1 MAREFGVSFS
11 LGANLDG
18 SFGSSFKAAS
28 DRIGA
33 VTQALRDMERSP
45 VGKVGAAMSAQKD
58 KIKAQVA
65 ELKEARRQLA
75 EYEAT
80 AERTGRKTKGLE
92 QQIEKSRER
101 VSRLTERAK
110 SSGLNYRETVAAAV
124 GSAGSYQAFGSQ
136 HQALGTD
143 MEELRKRKDRE
154 SSRLFVARAAD
165 AQRGALSREF
175 SGMPAAD
182 MGDRLAP
189 MLAKQREAIKALGG
203 NLREAETRL
212 AAFQA
217 KAKDSGGASG
227 ALALKLARA
236 EEEVGQLSAKL
247 MQSGAAY
254 RETVA
259 LATSAGN
266 RIGELASRYRTLS
279 ASMEAAKRHQQAVDA
294 NMSRRAA
301 LRDQRSDLNGRL
313 IGGAAQAATAAIPV
327 KLAVSAED
335 TFADLKKV
343 MNGADDELLGQVYQ
357 DALKMSSETG
367 KSFEDV
373 VAIMTSGAQAGL
385 GKTREE
391 MRSNTEQAIQ
401 MSIAWGVTAEQAGD
415 SLATWRSSM
424 GMTSQEARHT
434 ADVINALS
442 NEMNGEA
449 GEIDRIFTRMGP
461 LLKGSGMASQDI
473 AALGMAF
480 KASGAEVEVAGTAM
494 KNFTNVLALGNS
506 MTKDQKEIFSR
517 LGLDPKAMQK
527 QMQTDAKG
535 AIMTLL
541 KQIKR
546 VPVERQN
553 EVAMKL
559 FGQESI
565 AAIAPLLENLGLL
578 KQAFEIA
585 NSNVDDSVLEEYQNR
600 MKTTATEE
608 AKLAQ
613 QTRNLGITV
622 GNAALPAYNAF
633 LKTMS
638 KGVGVITGFAKEYPN
653 VTTALLGGVGALAAL
668 TVGGIVFGYA
678 YNGLATTI
686 NAVKGGM
693 LALRGAT
700 IANTA
705 ATRGGTI
712 AALLNRAA
720 HLSWADVGKGSVSTV
735 KSLGSGML
743 SLIGIQK
750 GTAIGMV
757 WGDRA
762 TRAWEKSTK
771 LLGKGLGAL
780 KFAFGPV
787 GIAIAGIG
795 LAAYWLIENWDVVGP
810 YFGKAWD
817 WICGKFKWAADFIK
831 GIVDW
836 VFKAVDTIAKK
847 WTESETFKRNT
858 ADALNMNFGG
868 WQGSTAEEGAAW
880 VRTGNEKG
888 KESLESPPD
897 FVGPKPQDKAPDKP
911 AGPKPM
917 ETAKQLPGMP
927 TGDAPGGDFVDDSLP
942 APDFSGWGDEDGKK
956 KKGKKG
962 KGAGP
967 VTVVSLDSG
976 NKFSTVFIPAA
987 SKKDKDASK
996 PVGTSVLLPS
1006 SSGDS
1011 ETVAFSKAGQNL
1023 VGGLNKT
1030 FDRLPKLFDASL
1042 SKVSEPDIP
1051 PAVVNIPASSSS
1063 PQPAPRAI
1071 FHPVQRQDRSGS
1083 PFAVLKNALGA
1094 APDQWSRT
1102 VGAKF
1107 GRDALPPVLPQ
1118 TPLLLE
1124 RSRKAP
1130 AQRQPEASG
1139 DIQIVQHF
1147 NIADAGSLPA
1157 EANVTAGYD
1166 YADVSLVDSTDVIGG
1181 INESTGES
1189 EGLELID
1196 SVFPQFRLVPGSI
1209 LAPRFSEDPAVAV
1222 VMAAKADGIN
1232 GLFKAV
1238 ALADIPT
1245 EGEHGV
1251 KKYTDVPAYKQ
1262 NNNLSDELLIV
1273 CWPKVKLG
1281 DRVFGLATHLTGL
1294 ISQTDADREGV
1305 PYASPSNKRL
1315 EITSIGYPDEKEEGG
1330 WKELFLG
1337 LDKCN
1342 YLNGEGIYTAVN
1354 WDGGMK
1360 SWGGRMSA
1368 YPSNTDPKDCQDAIR
1383 RFFNWYQS
1391 TFILTYF
1398 QKVDNPL
1405 TRRQIQT
1412 ILKSEQIRLDGY
1424 AAREMILGGSI
1435 SFDESDNPATDLIDG
1450 IARFHLRITPPP
1462 ANREIDGIF
1471 EFDTDNLSV
1480 LFS

>member
-45 VGKVGAAMSAQKD
+45 IGKVGAAMSAQKD

-80 AERTGRKTKGLE
+80 AARTGRKTKGLE
-92 QQIEKSRER
+92 QQIEKSRDR

-110 SSGLNYRETVAAAV
+110 SSDLNYRETVAAAV

-136 HQALGTD
+136 RQALGTD
-143 MEELRKRKDRE
+143 MDELRKRKDRE

-189 MLAKQREAIKALGG
+189 MLVKQREALKALGG

-461 LLKGSGMASQDI
+461 FLKGSGMASQDI

-600 MKTTATEE
+600 MKTTTTEE

-633 LKTMS
+633 LKTLS
-638 KGVGVITGFAKEYPN
+638 KGV
-653 VTTALLGGVGALAAL
+653 GVGALAAL

-712 AALLNRAA
+712 ATLLNRAA

-743 SLIGIQK
+743 SLVGIQK
-750 GTAIGMV
+750 KASIGSVWAARGLKVLEGGTKILKV
-757 WGDRA
+757 
-762 TRAWEKSTK
+762 
-771 LLGKGLGAL
+771 GLGAL

-795 LAAYWLIENWDVVGP
+795 LAAYWLTENWSVVGP
-810 YFGKAWD
+810 YFSKMWE
-817 WICGKFKWAADFIK
+817 WICGKFQWAVNKIKGFIK
-831 GIVDW
+831 WIGDAAKW
-836 VFKAVDTIAKK
+836 VSEALDFMSMENAEKN
-847 WTESETFKRNT
+847 SET
-858 ADALNMNFGG
+858 ALNWGFDGG
-868 WQGSTAEEGAAW
+868 QSEPAAREKKGGLREMPAENAEM
-880 VRTGNEKG
+880 
-888 KESLESPPD
+888 
-897 FVGPKPQDKAPDKP
+897 VGPKPEDKAPDKP
-911 AGPKPM
+911 VGGKPL
-917 ETAKQLPGMP
+917 EMP
-927 TGDAPGGDFVDDSLP
+927 TSVPGWASGDAPGGGDVPDDDTPLNF
-942 APDFSGWGDEDGKK
+942 DGFGDEAPKKGKG
-956 KKGKKG
+956 GKKG

-987 SKKDKDASK
+987 SKKDEDASK
-996 PVGTSVLLPS
+996 PVGTSVLLP

-1030 FDRLPKLFDASL
+1030 FDRLPRLFDASL
-1042 SKVSEPDIP
+1042 SKVSEPDTP
-1051 PAVVNIPASSSS
+1051 PAVVSIAASSSS
-1063 PQPAPRAI
+1063 PQPVARSI

-1083 PFAVLKNALGA
+1083 AFAVLKNAFGA

-1107 GRDALPPVLPQ
+1107 GRDSLPPVLPQ
-1118 TPLLLE
+1118 TPMLLE
-1124 RSRKAP
+1124 RNKKAP
-1130 AQRQPEASG
+1130 TQRQPEASG

-1147 NIADAGSLPA
+1147 NIADAGNLPA
-1157 EANVTAGYD
+1157 
-1166 YADVSLVDSTDVIGG
+1166 LKK
-1181 INESTGES
+1181 
-1189 EGLELID
+1189 EL
-1196 SVFPQFRLVPGSI
+1196 R
-1209 LAPRFSEDPAVAV
+1209 
-1222 VMAAKADGIN
+1222 
-1232 GLFKAV
+1232 
-1238 ALADIPT
+1238 
-1245 EGEHGV
+1245 
-1251 KKYTDVPAYKQ
+1251 
-1262 NNNLSDELLIV
+1262 
-1273 CWPKVKLG
+1273 
-1281 DRVFGLATHLTGL
+1281 
-1294 ISQTDADREGV
+1294 
-1305 PYASPSNKRL
+1305 RL
-1315 EITSIGYPDEKEEGG
+1315 EPEFEKLVRRALERMRS
-1330 WKELFLG
+1330 
-1337 LDKCN
+1337 DKAR
-1342 YLNGEGIYTAVN
+1342 TAH
-1354 WDGGMK
+1354 
-1360 SWGGRMSA
+1360 A
-1368 YPSNTDPKDCQDAIR
+1368 Q
-1383 RFFNWYQS
+1383 
-1391 TFILTYF
+1391 
-1398 QKVDNPL
+1398 
-1405 TRRQIQT
+1405 
-1412 ILKSEQIRLDGY
+1412 
-1424 AAREMILGGSI
+1424 
-1435 SFDESDNPATDLIDG
+1435 
-1450 IARFHLRITPPP
+1450 
-1462 ANREIDGIF
+1462 
-1471 EFDTDNLSV
+1471 
-1480 LFS
+1480 

>member
-1 MAREFGVSFS
+1 MASEFGVSFS

-18 SFGSSFKAAS
+18 SFGSAFRSANGQIAK
-28 DRIGA
+28 
-33 VTQALRDMERSP
+33 VTQSIRAMEGTP
-45 VGKVGAAMSAQKD
+45 VGKIGASLLAQREKTQKLVGS
-58 KIKAQVA
+58 
-65 ELKEARRQLA
+65 LKEAKGQLA
-75 EYEAT
+75 GYWAE
-80 AERTGRKTKGLE
+80 AERTGNITGTLAA
-92 QQIEKSRER
+92 QIERAERKVASLKGRLYQSNAAFREQNAEAVK
-101 VSRLTERAK
+101 VSGSVTKLRHDYDALNAAMNRAK
-110 SSGLNYRETVAAAV
+110 SHR
-124 GSAGSYQAFGSQ
+124 
-136 HQALGTD
+136 D
-143 MEELRKRKDRE
+143 
-154 SSRLFVARAAD
+154 
-165 AQRGALSREF
+165 ALS
-175 SGMPAAD
+175 AN
-182 MGDRLAP
+182 
-189 MLAKQREAIKALGG
+189 I
-203 NLREAETRL
+203 
-212 AAFQA
+212 
-217 KAKDSGGASG
+217 
-227 ALALKLARA
+227 ARKN
-236 EEEVGQLSAKL
+236 E
-247 MQSGAAY
+247 
-254 RETVA
+254 
-259 LATSAGN
+259 
-266 RIGELASRYRTLS
+266 
-279 ASMEAAKRHQQAVDA
+279 
-294 NMSRRAA
+294 

-494 KNFTNVLALGNS
+494 KNFTKVLSLGNA
-506 MTKDQKEIFSR
+506 MTKDQKEIFKH
-517 LGLDPKAMQK
+517 LGLDPNALQK

-541 KQIKR
+541 TQLKR
-546 VPVERQN
+546 VPKEMQN
-553 EVAMKL
+553 AVSMKL
-559 FGQESI
+559 FGDESI
-565 AAIAPLLENLGLL
+565 ATIAPLLDNLDLL
-578 KQAFEIA
+578 KQAFKIA
-585 NSNVDDSVLEEYQNR
+585 NGNVDDSVLEEYLNR
-600 MKTTATEE
+600 METTATEE

-743 SLIGIQK
+743 SLVGIQK
-750 GTAIGMV
+750 KASIGSVWAARGLKVLEGGTKILKV
-757 WGDRA
+757 
-762 TRAWEKSTK
+762 
-771 LLGKGLGAL
+771 GLGAL

-795 LAAYWLIENWDVVGP
+795 LAAYWLTENWSVVGP
-810 YFGKAWD
+810 YFSKMWE
-817 WICGKFKWAADFIK
+817 WICGKFQWAVNKIKGFIK
-831 GIVDW
+831 WIGDAAKW
-836 VFKAVDTIAKK
+836 VSEALDFMSMENAEKN
-847 WTESETFKRNT
+847 SET
-858 ADALNMNFGG
+858 ALNWGFDGG
-868 WQGSTAEEGAAW
+868 QNEPAARQKKGGLREMPAENAEM
-880 VRTGNEKG
+880 
-888 KESLESPPD
+888 
-897 FVGPKPQDKAPDKP
+897 VGPKPEDKAPDKP

-962 KGAGP
+962 KGVGP

-996 PVGTSVLLPS
+996 PVGTSVLLP

-1107 GRDALPPVLPQ
+1107 GRDAFAPVLPQ
-1118 TPLLLE
+1118 TPMLLE
-1124 RSRKAP
+1124 RNKKAP

-1147 NIADAGSLPA
+1147 NITDAG
-1157 EANVTAGYD
+1157 NV
-1166 YADVSLVDSTDVIGG
+1166 S
-1181 INESTGES
+1181 
-1189 EGLELID
+1189 
-1196 SVFPQFRLVPGSI
+1196 
-1209 LAPRFSEDPAVAV
+1209 
-1222 VMAAKADGIN
+1222 
-1232 GLFKAV
+1232 
-1238 ALADIPT
+1238 AL
-1245 EGEHGV
+1245 
-1251 KKYTDVPAYKQ
+1251 K
-1262 NNNLSDELLIV
+1262 
-1273 CWPKVKLG
+1273 
-1281 DRVFGLATHLTGL
+1281 
-1294 ISQTDADREGV
+1294 
-1305 PYASPSNKRL
+1305 
-1315 EITSIGYPDEKEEGG
+1315 
-1330 WKELFLG
+1330 KELKLLEPEFAKLVRRA
-1337 LDKCN
+1337 LEKMRSDKAR
-1342 YLNGEGIYTAVN
+1342 TAH
-1354 WDGGMK
+1354 
-1360 SWGGRMSA
+1360 A
-1368 YPSNTDPKDCQDAIR
+1368 Q
-1383 RFFNWYQS
+1383 
-1391 TFILTYF
+1391 
-1398 QKVDNPL
+1398 
-1405 TRRQIQT
+1405 
-1412 ILKSEQIRLDGY
+1412 
-1424 AAREMILGGSI
+1424 
-1435 SFDESDNPATDLIDG
+1435 
-1450 IARFHLRITPPP
+1450 
-1462 ANREIDGIF
+1462 
-1471 EFDTDNLSV
+1471 
-1480 LFS
+1480 

>member
-1 MAREFGVSFS
+1 MASEFGVSFS

-18 SFGSSFKAAS
+18 SFGSAFRSANGQIAK
-28 DRIGA
+28 
-33 VTQALRDMERSP
+33 VTQSIRAMEGTP
-45 VGKVGAAMSAQKD
+45 VGKIGASLLAQREKTQKLVGS
-58 KIKAQVA
+58 
-65 ELKEARRQLA
+65 LKEAKGQLA
-75 EYEAT
+75 GYWAE
-80 AERTGRKTKGLE
+80 AERTGNITGTLAA
-92 QQIEKSRER
+92 QIERAERKVASLKGRLYQSNAAFREQNAEAVK
-101 VSRLTERAK
+101 VSGSVTKLRHDYDALNAAMNRAK
-110 SSGLNYRETVAAAV
+110 SHR
-124 GSAGSYQAFGSQ
+124 
-136 HQALGTD
+136 D
-143 MEELRKRKDRE
+143 
-154 SSRLFVARAAD
+154 
-165 AQRGALSREF
+165 ALS
-175 SGMPAAD
+175 AN
-182 MGDRLAP
+182 
-189 MLAKQREAIKALGG
+189 I
-203 NLREAETRL
+203 
-212 AAFQA
+212 
-217 KAKDSGGASG
+217 
-227 ALALKLARA
+227 ARKN
-236 EEEVGQLSAKL
+236 E
-247 MQSGAAY
+247 
-254 RETVA
+254 
-259 LATSAGN
+259 
-266 RIGELASRYRTLS
+266 
-279 ASMEAAKRHQQAVDA
+279 
-294 NMSRRAA
+294 

-494 KNFTNVLALGNS
+494 KNFTKVLSLGNA
-506 MTKDQKEIFSR
+506 MTKDQKEIFKH
-517 LGLDPKAMQK
+517 LGLDPNALQK

-541 KQIKR
+541 TQLKR
-546 VPVERQN
+546 VPKEMQN
-553 EVAMKL
+553 AVSMKL
-559 FGQESI
+559 FGDESI
-565 AAIAPLLENLGLL
+565 AAIAPLLDNLDLL
-578 KQAFEIA
+578 KQAFKIA
-585 NSNVDDSVLEEYQNR
+585 NGNVDDSVLEEYLNR
-600 MKTTATEE
+600 METTATEE

-743 SLIGIQK
+743 SLVGIQK
-750 GTAIGMV
+750 KASIGSVWAARGLKVLEGGTKILKV
-757 WGDRA
+757 
-762 TRAWEKSTK
+762 
-771 LLGKGLGAL
+771 GLGAL

-795 LAAYWLIENWDVVGP
+795 LAAYWLTENWSVVGP
-810 YFGKAWD
+810 YFSKMWE
-817 WICGKFKWAADFIK
+817 WICGKFQWAVNKIKGFIK
-831 GIVDW
+831 WIGDAAKW
-836 VFKAVDTIAKK
+836 VSEALDFMSMENAEKN
-847 WTESETFKRNT
+847 SET
-858 ADALNMNFGG
+858 ALNWGFDGG
-868 WQGSTAEEGAAW
+868 QNEPAARQKKGGLREMPAENAEM
-880 VRTGNEKG
+880 
-888 KESLESPPD
+888 
-897 FVGPKPQDKAPDKP
+897 VGPKPEDKAPDKP

-962 KGAGP
+962 KGVGP

-1030 FDRLPKLFDASL
+1030 LDRLPKLFNASL

-1118 TPLLLE
+1118 TPMLLE
-1124 RSRKAP
+1124 RNKKAS
-1130 AQRQPEASG
+1130 AQRRPEASG

-1147 NIADAGSLPA
+1147 NIADAGNLPA
-1157 EANVTAGYD
+1157 
-1166 YADVSLVDSTDVIGG
+1166 LKK
-1181 INESTGES
+1181 
-1189 EGLELID
+1189 EL
-1196 SVFPQFRLVPGSI
+1196 R
-1209 LAPRFSEDPAVAV
+1209 
-1222 VMAAKADGIN
+1222 
-1232 GLFKAV
+1232 
-1238 ALADIPT
+1238 
-1245 EGEHGV
+1245 
-1251 KKYTDVPAYKQ
+1251 
-1262 NNNLSDELLIV
+1262 
-1273 CWPKVKLG
+1273 
-1281 DRVFGLATHLTGL
+1281 
-1294 ISQTDADREGV
+1294 
-1305 PYASPSNKRL
+1305 RL
-1315 EITSIGYPDEKEEGG
+1315 EPEFEKLVRRALERMRS
-1330 WKELFLG
+1330 
-1337 LDKCN
+1337 DKAR
-1342 YLNGEGIYTAVN
+1342 TAH
-1354 WDGGMK
+1354 
-1360 SWGGRMSA
+1360 A
-1368 YPSNTDPKDCQDAIR
+1368 Q
-1383 RFFNWYQS
+1383 
-1391 TFILTYF
+1391 
-1398 QKVDNPL
+1398 
-1405 TRRQIQT
+1405 
-1412 ILKSEQIRLDGY
+1412 
-1424 AAREMILGGSI
+1424 
-1435 SFDESDNPATDLIDG
+1435 
-1450 IARFHLRITPPP
+1450 
-1462 ANREIDGIF
+1462 
-1471 EFDTDNLSV
+1471 
-1480 LFS
+1480 

>member
-1 MAREFGVSFS
+1 MASEFGVSFS

-18 SFGSSFKAAS
+18 SFGSAFRSANGQIAK
-28 DRIGA
+28 
-33 VTQALRDMERSP
+33 VTQSIRAMEGTP
-45 VGKVGAAMSAQKD
+45 VGKIGASLLAQREKTQKLVGS
-58 KIKAQVA
+58 
-65 ELKEARRQLA
+65 LKEAKGQLA
-75 EYEAT
+75 GYWAE
-80 AERTGRKTKGLE
+80 AERTGNITGTLAA
-92 QQIEKSRER
+92 QIERAERKVASLKGRLYQSNAAFREQNAEAVK
-101 VSRLTERAK
+101 VSGSVTKLRHDYDALNAAMNRAK
-110 SSGLNYRETVAAAV
+110 SHR
-124 GSAGSYQAFGSQ
+124 
-136 HQALGTD
+136 D
-143 MEELRKRKDRE
+143 
-154 SSRLFVARAAD
+154 
-165 AQRGALSREF
+165 ALS
-175 SGMPAAD
+175 AN
-182 MGDRLAP
+182 
-189 MLAKQREAIKALGG
+189 I
-203 NLREAETRL
+203 
-212 AAFQA
+212 
-217 KAKDSGGASG
+217 
-227 ALALKLARA
+227 ARKN
-236 EEEVGQLSAKL
+236 E
-247 MQSGAAY
+247 
-254 RETVA
+254 
-259 LATSAGN
+259 
-266 RIGELASRYRTLS
+266 
-279 ASMEAAKRHQQAVDA
+279 
-294 NMSRRAA
+294 

-461 LLKGSGMASQDI
+461 LLKGAGMASQDI

-494 KNFTNVLALGNS
+494 KNFTKVLSLGNA
-506 MTKDQKEIFSR
+506 MTKDQKEIFKH
-517 LGLDPKAMQK
+517 LGLDPNALQK

-541 KQIKR
+541 TQLKR
-546 VPVERQN
+546 VPKEMQN
-553 EVAMKL
+553 AVSMKL
-559 FGQESI
+559 FGDESI
-565 AAIAPLLENLGLL
+565 AAIAPLLDNLDLL
-578 KQAFEIA
+578 KQAFKIA
-585 NSNVDDSVLEEYQNR
+585 NGNVDDSVLEEYLNR
-600 MKTTATEE
+600 METTATEE

-743 SLIGIQK
+743 SLVGIQK
-750 GTAIGMV
+750 KASIGSVWAARGLKVLEGGTKILKV
-757 WGDRA
+757 
-762 TRAWEKSTK
+762 
-771 LLGKGLGAL
+771 GLGAL

-795 LAAYWLIENWDVVGP
+795 LAAYWLTENWSVVGP
-810 YFGKAWD
+810 YFSKMWE
-817 WICGKFKWAADFIK
+817 WICGKFQWAVNKIKGFIK
-831 GIVDW
+831 WIGDAAKW
-836 VFKAVDTIAKK
+836 VSEALDFMSMENAEKN
-847 WTESETFKRNT
+847 SET
-858 ADALNMNFGG
+858 ALNWGFDGG
-868 WQGSTAEEGAAW
+868 QNEPAARQKKGGLREMPAENAEM
-880 VRTGNEKG
+880 
-888 KESLESPPD
+888 
-897 FVGPKPQDKAPDKP
+897 VGPKPEDKAPDKP

-1042 SKVSEPDIP
+1042 SKVSEPDMP

-1147 NIADAGSLPA
+1147 NIADAGNLPA
-1157 EANVTAGYD
+1157 
-1166 YADVSLVDSTDVIGG
+1166 LKK
-1181 INESTGES
+1181 
-1189 EGLELID
+1189 EL
-1196 SVFPQFRLVPGSI
+1196 R
-1209 LAPRFSEDPAVAV
+1209 
-1222 VMAAKADGIN
+1222 
-1232 GLFKAV
+1232 
-1238 ALADIPT
+1238 
-1245 EGEHGV
+1245 
-1251 KKYTDVPAYKQ
+1251 
-1262 NNNLSDELLIV
+1262 
-1273 CWPKVKLG
+1273 
-1281 DRVFGLATHLTGL
+1281 
-1294 ISQTDADREGV
+1294 
-1305 PYASPSNKRL
+1305 RL
-1315 EITSIGYPDEKEEGG
+1315 EPEFEKLVRRALERMRS
-1330 WKELFLG
+1330 
-1337 LDKCN
+1337 DKAR
-1342 YLNGEGIYTAVN
+1342 TAH
-1354 WDGGMK
+1354 
-1360 SWGGRMSA
+1360 A
-1368 YPSNTDPKDCQDAIR
+1368 Q
-1383 RFFNWYQS
+1383 
-1391 TFILTYF
+1391 
-1398 QKVDNPL
+1398 
-1405 TRRQIQT
+1405 
-1412 ILKSEQIRLDGY
+1412 
-1424 AAREMILGGSI
+1424 
-1435 SFDESDNPATDLIDG
+1435 
-1450 IARFHLRITPPP
+1450 
-1462 ANREIDGIF
+1462 
-1471 EFDTDNLSV
+1471 
-1480 LFS
+1480 

>member
-1 MAREFGVSFS
+1 MASEFGVSFS

-18 SFGSSFKAAS
+18 SFGSAFRSANGQIAK
-28 DRIGA
+28 
-33 VTQALRDMERSP
+33 VTQSIRAMEGTP
-45 VGKVGAAMSAQKD
+45 VGKIGASLLAQREKTQKLVGS
-58 KIKAQVA
+58 
-65 ELKEARRQLA
+65 LKEAKGQLA
-75 EYEAT
+75 GYWAE
-80 AERTGRKTKGLE
+80 AERTGNITGTLAA
-92 QQIEKSRER
+92 QIERAERKVASLKGRLYQSNAAFREQNAEAVK
-101 VSRLTERAK
+101 VSGSVTKLRHDYDALNAAMNRAK
-110 SSGLNYRETVAAAV
+110 SHR
-124 GSAGSYQAFGSQ
+124 
-136 HQALGTD
+136 D
-143 MEELRKRKDRE
+143 
-154 SSRLFVARAAD
+154 
-165 AQRGALSREF
+165 ALS
-175 SGMPAAD
+175 AN
-182 MGDRLAP
+182 
-189 MLAKQREAIKALGG
+189 I
-203 NLREAETRL
+203 
-212 AAFQA
+212 
-217 KAKDSGGASG
+217 
-227 ALALKLARA
+227 ARKN
-236 EEEVGQLSAKL
+236 E
-247 MQSGAAY
+247 
-254 RETVA
+254 
-259 LATSAGN
+259 
-266 RIGELASRYRTLS
+266 
-279 ASMEAAKRHQQAVDA
+279 
-294 NMSRRAA
+294 

-385 GKTREE
+385 GKTHEE

-638 KGVGVITGFAKEYPN
+638 KSVGVITGFAKEYPN

-668 TVGGIVFGYA
+668 TVGGIVFGYV

-712 AALLNRAA
+712 ATLMNRAA

-743 SLIGIQK
+743 SLVGIQK
-750 GTAIGMV
+750 KASIGSVWAARGLKVLEGGTKILKV
-757 WGDRA
+757 
-762 TRAWEKSTK
+762 
-771 LLGKGLGAL
+771 GLGAL

-836 VFKAVDTIAKK
+836 VFNAVDTIAKK

-976 NKFSTVFIPAA
+976 SKFSTVFIPAA

-996 PVGTSVLLPS
+996 PVGTSVLLP

-1118 TPLLLE
+1118 TPMLLE
-1124 RSRKAP
+1124 RNKKAS

-1147 NIADAGSLPA
+1147 NIADAGNLPA
-1157 EANVTAGYD
+1157 
-1166 YADVSLVDSTDVIGG
+1166 LKK
-1181 INESTGES
+1181 
-1189 EGLELID
+1189 EL
-1196 SVFPQFRLVPGSI
+1196 R
-1209 LAPRFSEDPAVAV
+1209 
-1222 VMAAKADGIN
+1222 
-1232 GLFKAV
+1232 
-1238 ALADIPT
+1238 
-1245 EGEHGV
+1245 
-1251 KKYTDVPAYKQ
+1251 
-1262 NNNLSDELLIV
+1262 
-1273 CWPKVKLG
+1273 
-1281 DRVFGLATHLTGL
+1281 
-1294 ISQTDADREGV
+1294 
-1305 PYASPSNKRL
+1305 RL
-1315 EITSIGYPDEKEEGG
+1315 EPEFEKLVRRALERMRS
-1330 WKELFLG
+1330 
-1337 LDKCN
+1337 DKAR
-1342 YLNGEGIYTAVN
+1342 TAH
-1354 WDGGMK
+1354 
-1360 SWGGRMSA
+1360 A
-1368 YPSNTDPKDCQDAIR
+1368 Q
-1383 RFFNWYQS
+1383 
-1391 TFILTYF
+1391 
-1398 QKVDNPL
+1398 
-1405 TRRQIQT
+1405 
-1412 ILKSEQIRLDGY
+1412 
-1424 AAREMILGGSI
+1424 
-1435 SFDESDNPATDLIDG
+1435 
-1450 IARFHLRITPPP
+1450 
-1462 ANREIDGIF
+1462 
-1471 EFDTDNLSV
+1471 
-1480 LFS
+1480 

>member
-1 MAREFGVSFS
+1 MASEFGVSFS

-18 SFGSSFKAAS
+18 SFGSAFRSANGQIAK
-28 DRIGA
+28 
-33 VTQALRDMERSP
+33 VTQSIRAMEGTP
-45 VGKVGAAMSAQKD
+45 VGKIGASLLAQREKTQKLVGS
-58 KIKAQVA
+58 
-65 ELKEARRQLA
+65 LKEAKGQLA
-75 EYEAT
+75 GYWAE
-80 AERTGRKTKGLE
+80 AERTGNITGTLAA
-92 QQIEKSRER
+92 QIERAERKVASLKGRLYQSNAAFREQNAEAVK
-101 VSRLTERAK
+101 VSGSVTKLRHDYDALNAAMNRAK
-110 SSGLNYRETVAAAV
+110 SHR
-124 GSAGSYQAFGSQ
+124 
-136 HQALGTD
+136 D
-143 MEELRKRKDRE
+143 
-154 SSRLFVARAAD
+154 
-165 AQRGALSREF
+165 ALS
-175 SGMPAAD
+175 AN
-182 MGDRLAP
+182 
-189 MLAKQREAIKALGG
+189 I
-203 NLREAETRL
+203 
-212 AAFQA
+212 
-217 KAKDSGGASG
+217 
-227 ALALKLARA
+227 ARKN
-236 EEEVGQLSAKL
+236 E
-247 MQSGAAY
+247 
-254 RETVA
+254 
-259 LATSAGN
+259 
-266 RIGELASRYRTLS
+266 
-279 ASMEAAKRHQQAVDA
+279 
-294 NMSRRAA
+294 

-494 KNFTNVLALGNS
+494 KNFTKVLSLGNA
-506 MTKDQKEIFSR
+506 MTKDQKEIFKH
-517 LGLDPKAMQK
+517 LGLDPNALQK

-541 KQIKR
+541 TQLKR
-546 VPVERQN
+546 VPKEMQN
-553 EVAMKL
+553 AVSMKL
-559 FGQESI
+559 FGDESI
-565 AAIAPLLENLGLL
+565 AAIAPLLDNLDLL

-743 SLIGIQK
+743 SLVGIQK
-750 GTAIGMV
+750 KASIGSVWAARGLKVLEGGTKILKV
-757 WGDRA
+757 
-762 TRAWEKSTK
+762 
-771 LLGKGLGAL
+771 GLGVL

-795 LAAYWLIENWDVVGP
+795 LAAYWLTENWSVVGP
-810 YFGKAWD
+810 YFSKMWE
-817 WICGKFKWAADFIK
+817 WICGKFQWAVNKIKGFIK
-831 GIVDW
+831 WIGDAAKW
-836 VFKAVDTIAKK
+836 VSEALDFMSMENAEKN
-847 WTESETFKRNT
+847 SET
-858 ADALNMNFGG
+858 ALNWGFDGG
-868 WQGSTAEEGAAW
+868 QNEPAARQKKGGLREMPAENAEM
-880 VRTGNEKG
+880 
-888 KESLESPPD
+888 
-897 FVGPKPQDKAPDKP
+897 VGPKPEDKAPDKP

-962 KGAGP
+962 KGVGP

-976 NKFSTVFIPAA
+976 NRFSTVFIPAA

-996 PVGTSVLLPS
+996 PWARPCFCPRRP
-1006 SSGDS
+1006 
-1011 ETVAFSKAGQNL
+1011 ET
-1023 VGGLNKT
+1023 
-1030 FDRLPKLFDASL
+1030 PK
-1042 SKVSEPDIP
+1042 PWP
-1051 PAVVNIPASSSS
+1051 
-1063 PQPAPRAI
+1063 
-1071 FHPVQRQDRSGS
+1071 
-1083 PFAVLKNALGA
+1083 
-1094 APDQWSRT
+1094 
-1102 VGAKF
+1102 
-1107 GRDALPPVLPQ
+1107 
-1118 TPLLLE
+1118 
-1124 RSRKAP
+1124 SRK
-1130 AQRQPEASG
+1130 
-1139 DIQIVQHF
+1139 
-1147 NIADAGSLPA
+1147 
-1157 EANVTAGYD
+1157 
-1166 YADVSLVDSTDVIGG
+1166 
-1181 INESTGES
+1181 
-1189 EGLELID
+1189 
-1196 SVFPQFRLVPGSI
+1196 PGRTS
-1209 LAPRFSEDPAVAV
+1209 S
-1222 VMAAKADGIN
+1222 AA
-1232 GLFKAV
+1232 
-1238 ALADIPT
+1238 
-1245 EGEHGV
+1245 
-1251 KKYTDVPAYKQ
+1251 
-1262 NNNLSDELLIV
+1262 
-1273 CWPKVKLG
+1273 
-1281 DRVFGLATHLTGL
+1281 
-1294 ISQTDADREGV
+1294 
-1305 PYASPSNKRL
+1305 
-1315 EITSIGYPDEKEEGG
+1315 
-1330 WKELFLG
+1330 
-1337 LDKCN
+1337 
-1342 YLNGEGIYTAVN
+1342 
-1354 WDGGMK
+1354 
-1360 SWGGRMSA
+1360 
-1368 YPSNTDPKDCQDAIR
+1368 
-1383 RFFNWYQS
+1383 
-1391 TFILTYF
+1391 
-1398 QKVDNPL
+1398 
-1405 TRRQIQT
+1405 
-1412 ILKSEQIRLDGY
+1412 
-1424 AAREMILGGSI
+1424 
-1435 SFDESDNPATDLIDG
+1435 
-1450 IARFHLRITPPP
+1450 
-1462 ANREIDGIF
+1462 
-1471 EFDTDNLSV
+1471 
-1480 LFS
+1480 

>member
-1 MAREFGVSFS
+1 MASEFGVSFS

-18 SFGSSFKAAS
+18 SFGSAFRSANGQIAK
-28 DRIGA
+28 
-33 VTQALRDMERSP
+33 VTQSIRAMEGTP
-45 VGKVGAAMSAQKD
+45 VGKIGASLLAQREKTQKLVGS
-58 KIKAQVA
+58 
-65 ELKEARRQLA
+65 LKEAKGQLA
-75 EYEAT
+75 GYWAE
-80 AERTGRKTKGLE
+80 AERTGNITGTLAA
-92 QQIEKSRER
+92 QIERAERKVASLKGRLYQSNAAFREQNAEAVK
-101 VSRLTERAK
+101 VSGSVTKLRHDYDALNAAMNRAK
-110 SSGLNYRETVAAAV
+110 SHR
-124 GSAGSYQAFGSQ
+124 
-136 HQALGTD
+136 D
-143 MEELRKRKDRE
+143 
-154 SSRLFVARAAD
+154 
-165 AQRGALSREF
+165 ALS
-175 SGMPAAD
+175 AN
-182 MGDRLAP
+182 
-189 MLAKQREAIKALGG
+189 I
-203 NLREAETRL
+203 
-212 AAFQA
+212 
-217 KAKDSGGASG
+217 
-227 ALALKLARA
+227 ARKN
-236 EEEVGQLSAKL
+236 E
-247 MQSGAAY
+247 
-254 RETVA
+254 
-259 LATSAGN
+259 
-266 RIGELASRYRTLS
+266 
-279 ASMEAAKRHQQAVDA
+279 
-294 NMSRRAA
+294 

-494 KNFTNVLALGNS
+494 KNFTKVLSLGNA
-506 MTKDQKEIFSR
+506 MTKDQKEIFKH
-517 LGLDPKAMQK
+517 LGLDPNALQK

-541 KQIKR
+541 TQLKR
-546 VPVERQN
+546 VPKEMQN
-553 EVAMKL
+553 AVSMKL
-559 FGQESI
+559 FGDESI
-565 AAIAPLLENLGLL
+565 AAIAPLLDNLDLL
-578 KQAFEIA
+578 KQAFKIA
-585 NSNVDDSVLEEYQNR
+585 NGNVDDSVLEEYLNR
-600 MKTTATEE
+600 METTATEE

-757 WGDRA
+757 WGARA

-836 VFKAVDTIAKK
+836 VFNAVDTIAKK

-962 KGAGP
+962 KGVGP

-1063 PQPAPRAI
+1063 PQPC
-1071 FHPVQRQDRSGS
+1071 
-1083 PFAVLKNALGA
+1083 
-1094 APDQWSRT
+1094 
-1102 VGAKF
+1102 
-1107 GRDALPPVLPQ
+1107 
-1118 TPLLLE
+1118 LL
-1124 RSRKAP
+1124 
-1130 AQRQPEASG
+1130 
-1139 DIQIVQHF
+1139 
-1147 NIADAGSLPA
+1147 
-1157 EANVTAGYD
+1157 
-1166 YADVSLVDSTDVIGG
+1166 
-1181 INESTGES
+1181 
-1189 EGLELID
+1189 
-1196 SVFPQFRLVPGSI
+1196 
-1209 LAPRFSEDPAVAV
+1209 
-1222 VMAAKADGIN
+1222 
-1232 GLFKAV
+1232 
-1238 ALADIPT
+1238 
-1245 EGEHGV
+1245 
-1251 KKYTDVPAYKQ
+1251 YT
-1262 NNNLSDELLIV
+1262 
-1273 CWPKVKLG
+1273 
-1281 DRVFGLATHLTGL
+1281 
-1294 ISQTDADREGV
+1294 
-1305 PYASPSNKRL
+1305 SPSPR
-1315 EITSIGYPDEKEEGG
+1315 D
-1330 WKELFLG
+1330 
-1337 LDKCN
+1337 
-1342 YLNGEGIYTAVN
+1342 
-1354 WDGGMK
+1354 
-1360 SWGGRMSA
+1360 
-1368 YPSNTDPKDCQDAIR
+1368 
-1383 RFFNWYQS
+1383 
-1391 TFILTYF
+1391 
-1398 QKVDNPL
+1398 
-1405 TRRQIQT
+1405 
-1412 ILKSEQIRLDGY
+1412 
-1424 AAREMILGGSI
+1424 
-1435 SFDESDNPATDLIDG
+1435 
-1450 IARFHLRITPPP
+1450 
-1462 ANREIDGIF
+1462 
-1471 EFDTDNLSV
+1471 
-1480 LFS
+1480 

>member
-1 MAREFGVSFS
+1 MASEFGVSFS

-18 SFGSSFKAAS
+18 SFGSAFRSANGQIAK
-28 DRIGA
+28 
-33 VTQALRDMERSP
+33 VTQSIRAMEGTP
-45 VGKVGAAMSAQKD
+45 VGKIGASLLAQREKTQKLVGS
-58 KIKAQVA
+58 
-65 ELKEARRQLA
+65 LKEAKGQLA
-75 EYEAT
+75 GYWAE
-80 AERTGRKTKGLE
+80 AERTGNIIGTLAA
-92 QQIEKSRER
+92 QIERAERKVASLKGRLYQSNAAFREQNAEAVK
-101 VSRLTERAK
+101 VSGSVTKLRHDYDALNAAMNRAK
-110 SSGLNYRETVAAAV
+110 SHR
-124 GSAGSYQAFGSQ
+124 
-136 HQALGTD
+136 D
-143 MEELRKRKDRE
+143 
-154 SSRLFVARAAD
+154 
-165 AQRGALSREF
+165 ALS
-175 SGMPAAD
+175 AN
-182 MGDRLAP
+182 
-189 MLAKQREAIKALGG
+189 I
-203 NLREAETRL
+203 
-212 AAFQA
+212 
-217 KAKDSGGASG
+217 
-227 ALALKLARA
+227 ARKN
-236 EEEVGQLSAKL
+236 E
-247 MQSGAAY
+247 
-254 RETVA
+254 
-259 LATSAGN
+259 
-266 RIGELASRYRTLS
+266 
-279 ASMEAAKRHQQAVDA
+279 
-294 NMSRRAA
+294 

-494 KNFTNVLALGNS
+494 KNFTKVLSLGNA
-506 MTKDQKEIFSR
+506 MTKDQKEIFKH
-517 LGLDPKAMQK
+517 LGLDPNALQK

-541 KQIKR
+541 TQLKR
-546 VPVERQN
+546 VPKEMQN
-553 EVAMKL
+553 AVSMKL
-559 FGQESI
+559 FGDESI
-565 AAIAPLLENLGLL
+565 AAIAPLLDNLDLL
-578 KQAFEIA
+578 KQAFKIA
-585 NSNVDDSVLEEYQNR
+585 NGNVDDSVLEEYLNR
-600 MKTTATEE
+600 METTATEE

-743 SLIGIQK
+743 SLVGIQK
-750 GTAIGMV
+750 KASIGSVWAARGLKVLEGGTKILKV
-757 WGDRA
+757 
-762 TRAWEKSTK
+762 
-771 LLGKGLGAL
+771 GLGAL

-795 LAAYWLIENWDVVGP
+795 LAAYWLTENWSVVGP
-810 YFGKAWD
+810 YFSKMWE
-817 WICGKFKWAADFIK
+817 WICGKFQWAVNKIKGFIK
-831 GIVDW
+831 WIGDAAKW
-836 VFKAVDTIAKK
+836 VSEALDFMSMENAEKN
-847 WTESETFKRNT
+847 SET
-858 ADALNMNFGG
+858 ALNWGFDGG
-868 WQGSTAEEGAAW
+868 QNEPAARQKKGGLREMPAENAEM
-880 VRTGNEKG
+880 
-888 KESLESPPD
+888 
-897 FVGPKPQDKAPDKP
+897 VGPKPEDKAPDKP

-962 KGAGP
+962 KGVGP

-996 PVGTSVLLPS
+996 PVGTSVLLP

-1118 TPLLLE
+1118 TPMLLE
-1124 RSRKAP
+1124 RNKKAS

-1147 NIADAGSLPA
+1147 NIADAGNLPA
-1157 EANVTAGYD
+1157 
-1166 YADVSLVDSTDVIGG
+1166 LKK
-1181 INESTGES
+1181 
-1189 EGLELID
+1189 EL
-1196 SVFPQFRLVPGSI
+1196 R
-1209 LAPRFSEDPAVAV
+1209 
-1222 VMAAKADGIN
+1222 
-1232 GLFKAV
+1232 
-1238 ALADIPT
+1238 
-1245 EGEHGV
+1245 
-1251 KKYTDVPAYKQ
+1251 
-1262 NNNLSDELLIV
+1262 
-1273 CWPKVKLG
+1273 
-1281 DRVFGLATHLTGL
+1281 
-1294 ISQTDADREGV
+1294 
-1305 PYASPSNKRL
+1305 RL
-1315 EITSIGYPDEKEEGG
+1315 EPEFEKLVRRALERMRS
-1330 WKELFLG
+1330 
-1337 LDKCN
+1337 DKAR
-1342 YLNGEGIYTAVN
+1342 TAH
-1354 WDGGMK
+1354 
-1360 SWGGRMSA
+1360 A
-1368 YPSNTDPKDCQDAIR
+1368 Q
-1383 RFFNWYQS
+1383 
-1391 TFILTYF
+1391 
-1398 QKVDNPL
+1398 
-1405 TRRQIQT
+1405 
-1412 ILKSEQIRLDGY
+1412 
-1424 AAREMILGGSI
+1424 
-1435 SFDESDNPATDLIDG
+1435 
-1450 IARFHLRITPPP
+1450 
-1462 ANREIDGIF
+1462 
-1471 EFDTDNLSV
+1471 
-1480 LFS
+1480 

>member
-1 MAREFGVSFS
+1 MASEFGVSFS

-18 SFGSSFKAAS
+18 SFGSAFRSANGQIAK
-28 DRIGA
+28 
-33 VTQALRDMERSP
+33 VTQSIRAMEGTP
-45 VGKVGAAMSAQKD
+45 VGKIGASLLAQREKTQKLVGS
-58 KIKAQVA
+58 
-65 ELKEARRQLA
+65 LKEAKGQLA
-75 EYEAT
+75 GYWAE
-80 AERTGRKTKGLE
+80 AERTGNITGTLAA
-92 QQIEKSRER
+92 QIERAERKVASLKGRLYQSNAAFREQNAEAVK
-101 VSRLTERAK
+101 VSGSVTKLRHDYDALNAAMNRAK
-110 SSGLNYRETVAAAV
+110 SHR
-124 GSAGSYQAFGSQ
+124 
-136 HQALGTD
+136 D
-143 MEELRKRKDRE
+143 
-154 SSRLFVARAAD
+154 
-165 AQRGALSREF
+165 ALS
-175 SGMPAAD
+175 AN
-182 MGDRLAP
+182 
-189 MLAKQREAIKALGG
+189 I
-203 NLREAETRL
+203 
-212 AAFQA
+212 
-217 KAKDSGGASG
+217 
-227 ALALKLARA
+227 
-236 EEEVGQLSAKL
+236 
-247 MQSGAAY
+247 
-254 RETVA
+254 
-259 LATSAGN
+259 
-266 RIGELASRYRTLS
+266 SRKN
-279 ASMEAAKRHQQAVDA
+279 E
-294 NMSRRAA
+294 
-301 LRDQRSDLNGRL
+301 LRDQRADLNGRL

-327 KLAVSAED
+327 RLSVSAED

-461 LLKGSGMASQDI
+461 LMKGSGMASQDI

-494 KNFTNVLALGNS
+494 KNFTKVLSLGNA
-506 MTKDQKEIFSR
+506 MTKDQKEIFKH
-517 LGLDPKAMQK
+517 LGLDPNALQK

-541 KQIKR
+541 TQLKR
-546 VPVERQN
+546 VPKEMQN
-553 EVAMKL
+553 AVSMKL
-559 FGQESI
+559 FGDESI
-565 AAIAPLLENLGLL
+565 AAIAPLLDNLDLL
-578 KQAFEIA
+578 KQAFKIA
-585 NSNVDDSVLEEYQNR
+585 NGNVDDSVLEEYLNR
-600 MKTTATEE
+600 METTATEE

-638 KGVGVITGFAKEYPN
+638 KGVGVISGFAKEYPN

-743 SLIGIQK
+743 SLVGIQK
-750 GTAIGMV
+750 KASIGSVWAARGLKVLEGGTKILKV
-757 WGDRA
+757 
-762 TRAWEKSTK
+762 
-771 LLGKGLGAL
+771 GLGAL

-795 LAAYWLIENWDVVGP
+795 LAAYWLTENWSVVGP
-810 YFGKAWD
+810 YFSKMWE
-817 WICGKFKWAADFIK
+817 WICGKFQWAVNKIKGFIK
-831 GIVDW
+831 WIGDAAKW
-836 VFKAVDTIAKK
+836 VSEALDFMSMENAEKN
-847 WTESETFKRNT
+847 SET
-858 ADALNMNFGG
+858 ALNWGFDGG
-868 WQGSTAEEGAAW
+868 QNEPAARQKKGGLREMPAENAEM
-880 VRTGNEKG
+880 
-888 KESLESPPD
+888 
-897 FVGPKPQDKAPDKP
+897 VGPKPEDKAPDKP

-962 KGAGP
+962 KGVGP

-976 NKFSTVFIPAA
+976 NRFSTVFIPAA

-1083 PFAVLKNALGA
+1083 PFAVLKNALGS

-1118 TPLLLE
+1118 TPMLLE
-1124 RSRKAP
+1124 RNKKAS

-1147 NIADAGSLPA
+1147 NIADAGNLPA
-1157 EANVTAGYD
+1157 
-1166 YADVSLVDSTDVIGG
+1166 LKK
-1181 INESTGES
+1181 
-1189 EGLELID
+1189 EL
-1196 SVFPQFRLVPGSI
+1196 R
-1209 LAPRFSEDPAVAV
+1209 
-1222 VMAAKADGIN
+1222 
-1232 GLFKAV
+1232 
-1238 ALADIPT
+1238 
-1245 EGEHGV
+1245 
-1251 KKYTDVPAYKQ
+1251 
-1262 NNNLSDELLIV
+1262 
-1273 CWPKVKLG
+1273 
-1281 DRVFGLATHLTGL
+1281 
-1294 ISQTDADREGV
+1294 
-1305 PYASPSNKRL
+1305 RL
-1315 EITSIGYPDEKEEGG
+1315 EPEFEKLVRRALERMRS
-1330 WKELFLG
+1330 
-1337 LDKCN
+1337 DKAR
-1342 YLNGEGIYTAVN
+1342 TAH
-1354 WDGGMK
+1354 
-1360 SWGGRMSA
+1360 A
-1368 YPSNTDPKDCQDAIR
+1368 Q
-1383 RFFNWYQS
+1383 
-1391 TFILTYF
+1391 
-1398 QKVDNPL
+1398 
-1405 TRRQIQT
+1405 
-1412 ILKSEQIRLDGY
+1412 
-1424 AAREMILGGSI
+1424 
-1435 SFDESDNPATDLIDG
+1435 
-1450 IARFHLRITPPP
+1450 
-1462 ANREIDGIF
+1462 
-1471 EFDTDNLSV
+1471 
-1480 LFS
+1480 

>member
-1 MAREFGVSFS
+1 MASEFGVSFS

-18 SFGSSFKAAS
+18 SFGSAFRSANGQIAK
-28 DRIGA
+28 
-33 VTQALRDMERSP
+33 VTQSIRAMEGTP
-45 VGKVGAAMSAQKD
+45 VGKIGASLLAQREKTQKLVGS
-58 KIKAQVA
+58 
-65 ELKEARRQLA
+65 LKEAKGQLA
-75 EYEAT
+75 GYWAE
-80 AERTGRKTKGLE
+80 AERTGNITGTLAA
-92 QQIEKSRER
+92 QIERAERKVASLKGRLYQSNAAFREQNAEAVK
-101 VSRLTERAK
+101 VSGSVTKLRHDYDALNAAMNRAK
-110 SSGLNYRETVAAAV
+110 SHR
-124 GSAGSYQAFGSQ
+124 
-136 HQALGTD
+136 D
-143 MEELRKRKDRE
+143 
-154 SSRLFVARAAD
+154 
-165 AQRGALSREF
+165 ALS
-175 SGMPAAD
+175 AN
-182 MGDRLAP
+182 
-189 MLAKQREAIKALGG
+189 I
-203 NLREAETRL
+203 
-212 AAFQA
+212 
-217 KAKDSGGASG
+217 
-227 ALALKLARA
+227 ARKN
-236 EEEVGQLSAKL
+236 E
-247 MQSGAAY
+247 
-254 RETVA
+254 
-259 LATSAGN
+259 
-266 RIGELASRYRTLS
+266 
-279 ASMEAAKRHQQAVDA
+279 
-294 NMSRRAA
+294 

-494 KNFTNVLALGNS
+494 KNFTKVLSLGNA
-506 MTKDQKEIFSR
+506 MTKDQKEIFKH
-517 LGLDPKAMQK
+517 LGLDPNALQK

-541 KQIKR
+541 TQLKR
-546 VPVERQN
+546 VPKEMQN
-553 EVAMKL
+553 AVSMKL
-559 FGQESI
+559 FGDESI
-565 AAIAPLLENLGLL
+565 AAIAPLLDNLDLL
-578 KQAFEIA
+578 KQAFKIA
-585 NSNVDDSVLEEYQNR
+585 NGNVDDSVLEEYLNR
-600 MKTTATEE
+600 METTATEE

-757 WGDRA
+757 WGSRA

-836 VFKAVDTIAKK
+836 VFNAVDTIAKK

-962 KGAGP
+962 KGVGP

-1042 SKVSEPDIP
+1042 SKVSEPDMP

-1083 PFAVLKNALGA
+1083 PFAVLKNALGS

-1118 TPLLLE
+1118 TPMLLE
-1124 RSRKAP
+1124 RNKKVP
-1130 AQRQPEASG
+1130 TQRQPEASG

-1147 NIADAGSLPA
+1147 NIADAGNLPA
-1157 EANVTAGYD
+1157 
-1166 YADVSLVDSTDVIGG
+1166 LKK
-1181 INESTGES
+1181 
-1189 EGLELID
+1189 EL
-1196 SVFPQFRLVPGSI
+1196 R
-1209 LAPRFSEDPAVAV
+1209 
-1222 VMAAKADGIN
+1222 
-1232 GLFKAV
+1232 
-1238 ALADIPT
+1238 
-1245 EGEHGV
+1245 
-1251 KKYTDVPAYKQ
+1251 
-1262 NNNLSDELLIV
+1262 
-1273 CWPKVKLG
+1273 
-1281 DRVFGLATHLTGL
+1281 
-1294 ISQTDADREGV
+1294 
-1305 PYASPSNKRL
+1305 RL
-1315 EITSIGYPDEKEEGG
+1315 EPEFEKLVRRALERMRS
-1330 WKELFLG
+1330 
-1337 LDKCN
+1337 DKAR
-1342 YLNGEGIYTAVN
+1342 TAH
-1354 WDGGMK
+1354 
-1360 SWGGRMSA
+1360 A
-1368 YPSNTDPKDCQDAIR
+1368 Q
-1383 RFFNWYQS
+1383 
-1391 TFILTYF
+1391 
-1398 QKVDNPL
+1398 
-1405 TRRQIQT
+1405 
-1412 ILKSEQIRLDGY
+1412 
-1424 AAREMILGGSI
+1424 
-1435 SFDESDNPATDLIDG
+1435 
-1450 IARFHLRITPPP
+1450 
-1462 ANREIDGIF
+1462 
-1471 EFDTDNLSV
+1471 
-1480 LFS
+1480 

>member
-1 MAREFGVSFS
+1 MASEFGVSFS

-18 SFGSSFKAAS
+18 SFGSAFRSANGQIAK
-28 DRIGA
+28 
-33 VTQALRDMERSP
+33 VTQSIRAMEGTP
-45 VGKVGAAMSAQKD
+45 VGKIGASLLAQREKTQKLVGS
-58 KIKAQVA
+58 
-65 ELKEARRQLA
+65 LKEAKGQLA
-75 EYEAT
+75 GYWAE
-80 AERTGRKTKGLE
+80 AERTGNITGTLAA
-92 QQIEKSRER
+92 QIERAERKVASLKGRLYQSNAAFREQNAEAVK
-101 VSRLTERAK
+101 VSGSVTKLGHDHDALNAAMNRAK
-110 SSGLNYRETVAAAV
+110 SHR
-124 GSAGSYQAFGSQ
+124 
-136 HQALGTD
+136 D
-143 MEELRKRKDRE
+143 
-154 SSRLFVARAAD
+154 
-165 AQRGALSREF
+165 ALS
-175 SGMPAAD
+175 AN
-182 MGDRLAP
+182 
-189 MLAKQREAIKALGG
+189 I
-203 NLREAETRL
+203 
-212 AAFQA
+212 
-217 KAKDSGGASG
+217 
-227 ALALKLARA
+227 ARKN
-236 EEEVGQLSAKL
+236 E
-247 MQSGAAY
+247 
-254 RETVA
+254 
-259 LATSAGN
+259 
-266 RIGELASRYRTLS
+266 
-279 ASMEAAKRHQQAVDA
+279 
-294 NMSRRAA
+294 

-743 SLIGIQK
+743 SLVGIQK
-750 GTAIGMV
+750 KASIGSVWAARGLKVLEGGTKILKV
-757 WGDRA
+757 
-762 TRAWEKSTK
+762 
-771 LLGKGLGAL
+771 GLGAL

-795 LAAYWLIENWDVVGP
+795 LAAYWLTENWSVVGP
-810 YFGKAWD
+810 YFSKMWE
-817 WICGKFKWAADFIK
+817 WICGKFQWAVNKIKGFIK
-831 GIVDW
+831 WIGDAAKW
-836 VFKAVDTIAKK
+836 VSEALDFMSMENAEKN
-847 WTESETFKRNT
+847 SET
-858 ADALNMNFGG
+858 ALNWGFDGG
-868 WQGSTAEEGAAW
+868 QNEPAARQKKGGLREMPAENAEM
-880 VRTGNEKG
+880 
-888 KESLESPPD
+888 
-897 FVGPKPQDKAPDKP
+897 VGPKPEDKAPDKP

-967 VTVVSLDSG
+967 
-976 NKFSTVFIPAA
+976 STVFIPAA

-1030 FDRLPKLFDASL
+1030 FDHLPKLFDASL

-1063 PQPAPRAI
+1063 ARPAR
-1071 FHPVQRQDRSGS
+1071 H
-1083 PFAVLKNALGA
+1083 
-1094 APDQWSRT
+1094 
-1102 VGAKF
+1102 
-1107 GRDALPPVLPQ
+1107 LPPRPAAGQERIAVRG
-1118 TPLLLE
+1118 LE
-1124 RSRKAP
+1124 ECLGRGPGPVVPDGRREVWPRCP
-1130 AQRQPEASG
+1130 AAR
-1139 DIQIVQHF
+1139 
-1147 NIADAGSLPA
+1147 
-1157 EANVTAGYD
+1157 T
-1166 YADVSLVDSTDVIGG
+1166 STD
-1181 INESTGES
+1181 
-1189 EGLELID
+1189 
-1196 SVFPQFRLVPGSI
+1196 
-1209 LAPRFSEDPAVAV
+1209 AAVAG
-1222 VMAAKADGIN
+1222 A
-1232 GLFKAV
+1232 
-1238 ALADIPT
+1238 
-1245 EGEHGV
+1245 
-1251 KKYTDVPAYKQ
+1251 Q
-1262 NNNLSDELLIV
+1262 
-1273 CWPKVKLG
+1273 
-1281 DRVFGLATHLTGL
+1281 
-1294 ISQTDADREGV
+1294 
-1305 PYASPSNKRL
+1305 
-1315 EITSIGYPDEKEEGG
+1315 
-1330 WKELFLG
+1330 
-1337 LDKCN
+1337 
-1342 YLNGEGIYTAVN
+1342 
-1354 WDGGMK
+1354 
-1360 SWGGRMSA
+1360 
-1368 YPSNTDPKDCQDAIR
+1368 
-1383 RFFNWYQS
+1383 
-1391 TFILTYF
+1391 
-1398 QKVDNPL
+1398 
-1405 TRRQIQT
+1405 
-1412 ILKSEQIRLDGY
+1412 
-1424 AAREMILGGSI
+1424 
-1435 SFDESDNPATDLIDG
+1435 
-1450 IARFHLRITPPP
+1450 
-1462 ANREIDGIF
+1462 
-1471 EFDTDNLSV
+1471 
-1480 LFS
+1480 

>member
-1 MAREFGVSFS
+1 MASEFGVSFS

-18 SFGSSFKAAS
+18 SFGSAFRSANGQIAK
-28 DRIGA
+28 
-33 VTQALRDMERSP
+33 VTQSIRAMEGTP
-45 VGKVGAAMSAQKD
+45 VGKIGASLLAQREKTQKLVGS
-58 KIKAQVA
+58 
-65 ELKEARRQLA
+65 LKEAKGQLA
-75 EYEAT
+75 GYWAE
-80 AERTGRKTKGLE
+80 AERTGNITGTLAA
-92 QQIEKSRER
+92 QIERTERKVASLKGRLYQSNAAFREQNAEAVK
-101 VSRLTERAK
+101 VSGSVTKLRHDYDALNAAMNRAK
-110 SSGLNYRETVAAAV
+110 SHR
-124 GSAGSYQAFGSQ
+124 
-136 HQALGTD
+136 D
-143 MEELRKRKDRE
+143 
-154 SSRLFVARAAD
+154 
-165 AQRGALSREF
+165 ALS
-175 SGMPAAD
+175 AN
-182 MGDRLAP
+182 
-189 MLAKQREAIKALGG
+189 I
-203 NLREAETRL
+203 
-212 AAFQA
+212 
-217 KAKDSGGASG
+217 
-227 ALALKLARA
+227 ARKN
-236 EEEVGQLSAKL
+236 E
-247 MQSGAAY
+247 
-254 RETVA
+254 
-259 LATSAGN
+259 
-266 RIGELASRYRTLS
+266 
-279 ASMEAAKRHQQAVDA
+279 
-294 NMSRRAA
+294 

-1147 NIADAGSLPA
+1147 NIADAGNLPA
-1157 EANVTAGYD
+1157 
-1166 YADVSLVDSTDVIGG
+1166 LKK
-1181 INESTGES
+1181 
-1189 EGLELID
+1189 EL
-1196 SVFPQFRLVPGSI
+1196 R
-1209 LAPRFSEDPAVAV
+1209 
-1222 VMAAKADGIN
+1222 
-1232 GLFKAV
+1232 
-1238 ALADIPT
+1238 
-1245 EGEHGV
+1245 
-1251 KKYTDVPAYKQ
+1251 
-1262 NNNLSDELLIV
+1262 
-1273 CWPKVKLG
+1273 
-1281 DRVFGLATHLTGL
+1281 
-1294 ISQTDADREGV
+1294 
-1305 PYASPSNKRL
+1305 RL
-1315 EITSIGYPDEKEEGG
+1315 EPEFEKLVRRALERMRS
-1330 WKELFLG
+1330 
-1337 LDKCN
+1337 DKAR
-1342 YLNGEGIYTAVN
+1342 TAH
-1354 WDGGMK
+1354 
-1360 SWGGRMSA
+1360 A
-1368 YPSNTDPKDCQDAIR
+1368 Q
-1383 RFFNWYQS
+1383 
-1391 TFILTYF
+1391 
-1398 QKVDNPL
+1398 
-1405 TRRQIQT
+1405 
-1412 ILKSEQIRLDGY
+1412 
-1424 AAREMILGGSI
+1424 
-1435 SFDESDNPATDLIDG
+1435 
-1450 IARFHLRITPPP
+1450 
-1462 ANREIDGIF
+1462 
-1471 EFDTDNLSV
+1471 
-1480 LFS
+1480 

>member
-494 KNFTNVLALGNS
+494 KNFTKVLSLGNA

-633 LKTMS
+633 LKTLS

-653 VTTALLGGVGALAAL
+653 VTTALLGGVGALPEDLQLHADGTFSGVIRADAL
-668 TVGGIVFGYA
+668 YTWYRPADFIVATSYIYGEEGYEVTAEAVVEVPRYSYPMGGVAYPTMDIPVYA
-678 YNGLATTI
+678 DTDF
-686 NAVKGGM
+686 
-693 LALRGAT
+693 AT
-700 IANTA
+700 IAF
-705 ATRGGTI
+705 
-712 AALLNRAA
+712 
-720 HLSWADVGKGSVSTV
+720 TV
-735 KSLGSGML
+735 
-743 SLIGIQK
+743 
-750 GTAIGMV
+750 
-757 WGDRA
+757 
-762 TRAWEKSTK
+762 
-771 LLGKGLGAL
+771 
-780 KFAFGPV
+780 
-787 GIAIAGIG
+787 
-795 LAAYWLIENWDVVGP
+795 
-810 YFGKAWD
+810 
-817 WICGKFKWAADFIK
+817 
-831 GIVDW
+831 
-836 VFKAVDTIAKK
+836 
-847 WTESETFKRNT
+847 
-858 ADALNMNFGG
+858 
-868 WQGSTAEEGAAW
+868 
-880 VRTGNEKG
+880 
-888 KESLESPPD
+888 
-897 FVGPKPQDKAPDKP
+897 P
-911 AGPKPM
+911 AGARLLFASTDDATWVQVEYRDEQNR
-917 ETAKQLPGMP
+917 ETLRGYLQI
-927 TGDAPGGDFVDDSLP
+927 D
-942 APDFSGWGDEDGKK
+942 PD
-956 KKGKKG
+956 
-962 KGAGP
+962 
-967 VTVVSLDSG
+967 
-976 NKFSTVFIPAA
+976 
-987 SKKDKDASK
+987 
-996 PVGTSVLLPS
+996 
-1006 SSGDS
+1006 
-1011 ETVAFSKAGQNL
+1011 L
-1023 VGGLNKT
+1023 VGGNVLINGE
-1030 FDRLPKLFDASL
+1030 SYGGY
-1042 SKVSEPDIP
+1042 E
-1051 PAVVNIPASSSS
+1051 
-1063 PQPAPRAI
+1063 I
-1071 FHPVQRQDRSGS
+1071 FPG
-1083 PFAVLKNALGA
+1083 
-1094 APDQWSRT
+1094 
-1102 VGAKF
+1102 
-1107 GRDALPPVLPQ
+1107 
-1118 TPLLLE
+1118 LL
-1124 RSRKAP
+1124 
-1130 AQRQPEASG
+1130 
-1139 DIQIVQHF
+1139 
-1147 NIADAGSLPA
+1147 
-1157 EANVTAGYD
+1157 
-1166 YADVSLVDSTDVIGG
+1166 YAD
-1181 INESTGES
+1181 
-1189 EGLELID
+1189 
-1196 SVFPQFRLVPGSI
+1196 
-1209 LAPRFSEDPAVAV
+1209 
-1222 VMAAKADGIN
+1222 
-1232 GLFKAV
+1232 
-1238 ALADIPT
+1238 
-1245 EGEHGV
+1245 
-1251 KKYTDVPAYKQ
+1251 
-1262 NNNLSDELLIV
+1262 
-1273 CWPKVKLG
+1273 
-1281 DRVFGLATHLTGL
+1281 
-1294 ISQTDADREGV
+1294 
-1305 PYASPSNKRL
+1305 
-1315 EITSIGYPDEKEEGG
+1315 
-1330 WKELFLG
+1330 
-1337 LDKCN
+1337 
-1342 YLNGEGIYTAVN
+1342 
-1354 WDGGMK
+1354 
-1360 SWGGRMSA
+1360 
-1368 YPSNTDPKDCQDAIR
+1368 
-1383 RFFNWYQS
+1383 
-1391 TFILTYF
+1391 
-1398 QKVDNPL
+1398 
-1405 TRRQIQT
+1405 
-1412 ILKSEQIRLDGY
+1412 
-1424 AAREMILGGSI
+1424 
-1435 SFDESDNPATDLIDG
+1435 
-1450 IARFHLRITPPP
+1450 
-1462 ANREIDGIF
+1462 
-1471 EFDTDNLSV
+1471 
-1480 LFS
+1480 

>member
-1 MAREFGVSFS
+1 MASEFGVSFS

-18 SFGSSFKAAS
+18 SFGSAFRSANGQIAK
-28 DRIGA
+28 
-33 VTQALRDMERSP
+33 VTQSIRAMEGTP
-45 VGKVGAAMSAQKD
+45 VGKIGASLLAQREKTQKLVGS
-58 KIKAQVA
+58 
-65 ELKEARRQLA
+65 LKEAKGQLA
-75 EYEAT
+75 GYWAE
-80 AERTGRKTKGLE
+80 AERTGNITGTLAA
-92 QQIEKSRER
+92 QIERTERKVASLKGRLYQSNAAFREQNAEAVK
-101 VSRLTERAK
+101 VSGSVTKLRHDYDALNAAMNRAK
-110 SSGLNYRETVAAAV
+110 SHR
-124 GSAGSYQAFGSQ
+124 
-136 HQALGTD
+136 D
-143 MEELRKRKDRE
+143 
-154 SSRLFVARAAD
+154 
-165 AQRGALSREF
+165 ALS
-175 SGMPAAD
+175 AN
-182 MGDRLAP
+182 
-189 MLAKQREAIKALGG
+189 I
-203 NLREAETRL
+203 
-212 AAFQA
+212 
-217 KAKDSGGASG
+217 
-227 ALALKLARA
+227 ARKN
-236 EEEVGQLSAKL
+236 E
-247 MQSGAAY
+247 
-254 RETVA
+254 
-259 LATSAGN
+259 
-266 RIGELASRYRTLS
+266 
-279 ASMEAAKRHQQAVDA
+279 
-294 NMSRRAA
+294 

-343 MNGADDELLGQVYQ
+343 MNGADEELLGQVYQ

-373 VAIMTSGAQAGL
+373 VTIMTAGAQAGL

-401 MSIAWGVTAEQAGD
+401 MSVAWGVSAEQAGK
-415 SLATWRSSM
+415 SLSTWRSSM

-449 GEIDRIFTRMGP
+449 GEIDQIFTRMGP
-461 LLKGSGMASQDI
+461 LMKGSGLALQDI

-480 KASGAEVEVAGTAM
+480 KASGSQVEVAGTAM
-494 KNFTNVLALGNS
+494 KNFSKVLSLGNA

-541 KQIKR
+541 TQLKR
-546 VPVERQN
+546 VPKEMQN
-553 EVAMKL
+553 AVSMKL
-559 FGQESI
+559 FGDESI
-565 AAIAPLLENLGLL
+565 AAIAPLLDNLGLL

-585 NSNVDDSVLEEYQNR
+585 NSNVDNSTLDEYKSR
-600 MKTTATEE
+600 METTATEQ

-633 LKTMS
+633 LKTLS
-638 KGVGVITGFAKEYPN
+638 KGIGVITEFAKEYPN

-712 AALLNRAA
+712 ATLLNRAA

-743 SLIGIQK
+743 SLVGIQK
-750 GTAIGMV
+750 NASSGMGLMNKASKV
-757 WGDRA
+757 L
-762 TRAWEKSTK
+762 KV
-771 LLGKGLGAL
+771 GLGAL

-836 VFKAVDTIAKK
+836 VFNAVDTIAKK

-858 ADALNMNFGG
+858 ADALNMSFDN

-976 NKFSTVFIPAA
+976 NKFNTVFIPAA

-1030 FDRLPKLFDASL
+1030 FDRLPRLFDASL

-1094 APDQWSRT
+1094 VPDQWSRT
-1102 VGAKF
+1102 INAKLERGAVPPAF
-1107 GRDALPPVLPQ
+1107 PPVRERDTLPPVLPQ
-1118 TPLLLE
+1118 TPMLLE
-1124 RSRKAP
+1124 RNKRAPERREREAP
-1130 AQRQPEASG
+1130 AG
-1139 DIQIVQHF
+1139 NIQIVQHF
-1147 NIADAGSLPA
+1147 SIADAGNLPA
-1157 EANVTAGYD
+1157 
-1166 YADVSLVDSTDVIGG
+1166 LKK
-1181 INESTGES
+1181 
-1189 EGLELID
+1189 EL
-1196 SVFPQFRLVPGSI
+1196 R
-1209 LAPRFSEDPAVAV
+1209 
-1222 VMAAKADGIN
+1222 
-1232 GLFKAV
+1232 
-1238 ALADIPT
+1238 
-1245 EGEHGV
+1245 
-1251 KKYTDVPAYKQ
+1251 
-1262 NNNLSDELLIV
+1262 
-1273 CWPKVKLG
+1273 
-1281 DRVFGLATHLTGL
+1281 
-1294 ISQTDADREGV
+1294 
-1305 PYASPSNKRL
+1305 RL
-1315 EITSIGYPDEKEEGG
+1315 EPEFEKLVRRALERMRS
-1330 WKELFLG
+1330 
-1337 LDKCN
+1337 DKAR
-1342 YLNGEGIYTAVN
+1342 TAH
-1354 WDGGMK
+1354 
-1360 SWGGRMSA
+1360 A
-1368 YPSNTDPKDCQDAIR
+1368 Q
-1383 RFFNWYQS
+1383 
-1391 TFILTYF
+1391 
-1398 QKVDNPL
+1398 
-1405 TRRQIQT
+1405 
-1412 ILKSEQIRLDGY
+1412 
-1424 AAREMILGGSI
+1424 
-1435 SFDESDNPATDLIDG
+1435 
-1450 IARFHLRITPPP
+1450 
-1462 ANREIDGIF
+1462 
-1471 EFDTDNLSV
+1471 
-1480 LFS
+1480 

>member
-1 MAREFGVSFS
+1 MASGFGVSFS

-18 SFGSSFKAAS
+18 SFGSAFRSANGQIAK
-28 DRIGA
+28 
-33 VTQALRDMERSP
+33 VTQSIRAMEGTP
-45 VGKVGAAMSAQKD
+45 VGKIGASLLAQREKTQKLVGS
-58 KIKAQVA
+58 
-65 ELKEARRQLA
+65 LKEAKGQLA
-75 EYEAT
+75 GYWAE
-80 AERTGRKTKGLE
+80 AERTGNITGTLAA
-92 QQIEKSRER
+92 QIERAERKVASLKGRLYQSNAAFREQNAEAVK
-101 VSRLTERAK
+101 VSGSVTKLRHDYDALNAAMNRAK
-110 SSGLNYRETVAAAV
+110 SHR
-124 GSAGSYQAFGSQ
+124 
-136 HQALGTD
+136 D
-143 MEELRKRKDRE
+143 
-154 SSRLFVARAAD
+154 
-165 AQRGALSREF
+165 ALS
-175 SGMPAAD
+175 AN
-182 MGDRLAP
+182 
-189 MLAKQREAIKALGG
+189 I
-203 NLREAETRL
+203 
-212 AAFQA
+212 
-217 KAKDSGGASG
+217 
-227 ALALKLARA
+227 ARKN
-236 EEEVGQLSAKL
+236 E
-247 MQSGAAY
+247 
-254 RETVA
+254 
-259 LATSAGN
+259 
-266 RIGELASRYRTLS
+266 
-279 ASMEAAKRHQQAVDA
+279 
-294 NMSRRAA
+294 

-494 KNFTNVLALGNS
+494 KNFTKVLSLGNA
-506 MTKDQKEIFSR
+506 MTKDQKEIFKH
-517 LGLDPKAMQK
+517 LGLDPNALQK

-541 KQIKR
+541 TQLKR
-546 VPVERQN
+546 VPKEMQN
-553 EVAMKL
+553 AVSMKL
-559 FGQESI
+559 FGDESI
-565 AAIAPLLENLGLL
+565 AAIAPLLDNLDLL
-578 KQAFEIA
+578 KQAFKIA
-585 NSNVDDSVLEEYQNR
+585 NGNVDDSVLEEYLNR
-600 MKTTATEE
+600 METTATEE

-743 SLIGIQK
+743 SLVGIQK
-750 GTAIGMV
+750 KASIGSVWAARGLKVLEGGTKILKV
-757 WGDRA
+757 
-762 TRAWEKSTK
+762 
-771 LLGKGLGAL
+771 GLGAL

-795 LAAYWLIENWDVVGP
+795 LAAYWLTENWSVVGP
-810 YFGKAWD
+810 YFSKMWE
-817 WICGKFKWAADFIK
+817 WICGKFQWAVNKIKGFIK
-831 GIVDW
+831 WIGDAAKW
-836 VFKAVDTIAKK
+836 VSEALDFMSMENAEKN
-847 WTESETFKRNT
+847 SET
-858 ADALNMNFGG
+858 ALNWGFDGG
-868 WQGSTAEEGAAW
+868 QNEPAARQKKGGLREMPAENAEM
-880 VRTGNEKG
+880 
-888 KESLESPPD
+888 
-897 FVGPKPQDKAPDKP
+897 VGPKPEDKAPDKP

-962 KGAGP
+962 KGVGP

-996 PVGTSVLLPS
+996 PVGTSVLLP

-1118 TPLLLE
+1118 TPMLLE
-1124 RSRKAP
+1124 RNKKAS

-1147 NIADAGSLPA
+1147 NIADAGNLPA
-1157 EANVTAGYD
+1157 
-1166 YADVSLVDSTDVIGG
+1166 LKK
-1181 INESTGES
+1181 
-1189 EGLELID
+1189 EL
-1196 SVFPQFRLVPGSI
+1196 R
-1209 LAPRFSEDPAVAV
+1209 
-1222 VMAAKADGIN
+1222 
-1232 GLFKAV
+1232 
-1238 ALADIPT
+1238 
-1245 EGEHGV
+1245 
-1251 KKYTDVPAYKQ
+1251 
-1262 NNNLSDELLIV
+1262 
-1273 CWPKVKLG
+1273 
-1281 DRVFGLATHLTGL
+1281 
-1294 ISQTDADREGV
+1294 
-1305 PYASPSNKRL
+1305 RL
-1315 EITSIGYPDEKEEGG
+1315 EPEFEKLVRRALERMRS
-1330 WKELFLG
+1330 
-1337 LDKCN
+1337 DKAR
-1342 YLNGEGIYTAVN
+1342 TAH
-1354 WDGGMK
+1354 
-1360 SWGGRMSA
+1360 A
-1368 YPSNTDPKDCQDAIR
+1368 Q
-1383 RFFNWYQS
+1383 
-1391 TFILTYF
+1391 
-1398 QKVDNPL
+1398 
-1405 TRRQIQT
+1405 
-1412 ILKSEQIRLDGY
+1412 
-1424 AAREMILGGSI
+1424 
-1435 SFDESDNPATDLIDG
+1435 
-1450 IARFHLRITPPP
+1450 
-1462 ANREIDGIF
+1462 
-1471 EFDTDNLSV
+1471 
-1480 LFS
+1480 

>member
-1 MAREFGVSFS
+1 MASEFGVSFS

-18 SFGSSFKAAS
+18 SFGSAFRSANGQIAK
-28 DRIGA
+28 
-33 VTQALRDMERSP
+33 VTQSIRAMEGTP
-45 VGKVGAAMSAQKD
+45 VGKIGASLLAQREKTQKLVGS
-58 KIKAQVA
+58 
-65 ELKEARRQLA
+65 LKEAKGQLA
-75 EYEAT
+75 GYWAE
-80 AERTGRKTKGLE
+80 AERTGNITGTLAA
-92 QQIEKSRER
+92 QIERAERKVASLKGRLYQSNAAFREQNAEAVK
-101 VSRLTERAK
+101 VSGSVTKLRHDYDALNAAMNRAK
-110 SSGLNYRETVAAAV
+110 S
-124 GSAGSYQAFGSQ
+124 
-136 HQALGTD
+136 HCD
-143 MEELRKRKDRE
+143 
-154 SSRLFVARAAD
+154 
-165 AQRGALSREF
+165 ALS
-175 SGMPAAD
+175 AN
-182 MGDRLAP
+182 
-189 MLAKQREAIKALGG
+189 I
-203 NLREAETRL
+203 
-212 AAFQA
+212 
-217 KAKDSGGASG
+217 
-227 ALALKLARA
+227 ARKN
-236 EEEVGQLSAKL
+236 E
-247 MQSGAAY
+247 
-254 RETVA
+254 
-259 LATSAGN
+259 
-266 RIGELASRYRTLS
+266 
-279 ASMEAAKRHQQAVDA
+279 
-294 NMSRRAA
+294 

-461 LLKGSGMASQDI
+461 LLKGAGMASQDI

-494 KNFTNVLALGNS
+494 KNFTKVLSLGNA
-506 MTKDQKEIFSR
+506 MTKDQKEIFKH
-517 LGLDPKAMQK
+517 LGLDPNALQK

-541 KQIKR
+541 TQLKR
-546 VPVERQN
+546 VPKEMQN
-553 EVAMKL
+553 AVSMKL
-559 FGQESI
+559 FGDESI
-565 AAIAPLLENLGLL
+565 AAIAPLLDNLDLL
-578 KQAFEIA
+578 KQAFKIA
-585 NSNVDDSVLEEYQNR
+585 NGNVDDSVLEEYLNR
-600 MKTTATEE
+600 METTATEE

-743 SLIGIQK
+743 SLVGIQK
-750 GTAIGMV
+750 KASIGSVWAARGLKVLEGGTKILKV
-757 WGDRA
+757 
-762 TRAWEKSTK
+762 
-771 LLGKGLGAL
+771 GLGAL

-795 LAAYWLIENWDVVGP
+795 LAAYWLTENWSVVGP
-810 YFGKAWD
+810 YFSKMWE
-817 WICGKFKWAADFIK
+817 WICGKFQWAVNKIKGFIK
-831 GIVDW
+831 WIGDAAKW
-836 VFKAVDTIAKK
+836 VSEALDFMSMENAEKN
-847 WTESETFKRNT
+847 SET
-858 ADALNMNFGG
+858 ALNWGFDGG
-868 WQGSTAEEGAAW
+868 QNEPAARQKKGGLREMPAENAEM
-880 VRTGNEKG
+880 
-888 KESLESPPD
+888 
-897 FVGPKPQDKAPDKP
+897 VGPKPEDKAPDKP

-962 KGAGP
+962 KGVGP

-996 PVGTSVLLPS
+996 PVGTSVLLP

-1118 TPLLLE
+1118 TPMLLE
-1124 RSRKAP
+1124 RNKKAS

-1147 NIADAGSLPA
+1147 NIADAGNLPA
-1157 EANVTAGYD
+1157 
-1166 YADVSLVDSTDVIGG
+1166 LKK
-1181 INESTGES
+1181 
-1189 EGLELID
+1189 EL
-1196 SVFPQFRLVPGSI
+1196 R
-1209 LAPRFSEDPAVAV
+1209 
-1222 VMAAKADGIN
+1222 
-1232 GLFKAV
+1232 
-1238 ALADIPT
+1238 
-1245 EGEHGV
+1245 
-1251 KKYTDVPAYKQ
+1251 
-1262 NNNLSDELLIV
+1262 
-1273 CWPKVKLG
+1273 
-1281 DRVFGLATHLTGL
+1281 
-1294 ISQTDADREGV
+1294 
-1305 PYASPSNKRL
+1305 RL
-1315 EITSIGYPDEKEEGG
+1315 EPEFEKLVRRALERMRS
-1330 WKELFLG
+1330 
-1337 LDKCN
+1337 DKAR
-1342 YLNGEGIYTAVN
+1342 TAH
-1354 WDGGMK
+1354 
-1360 SWGGRMSA
+1360 A
-1368 YPSNTDPKDCQDAIR
+1368 Q
-1383 RFFNWYQS
+1383 
-1391 TFILTYF
+1391 
-1398 QKVDNPL
+1398 
-1405 TRRQIQT
+1405 
-1412 ILKSEQIRLDGY
+1412 
-1424 AAREMILGGSI
+1424 
-1435 SFDESDNPATDLIDG
+1435 
-1450 IARFHLRITPPP
+1450 
-1462 ANREIDGIF
+1462 
-1471 EFDTDNLSV
+1471 
-1480 LFS
+1480 

>member
-1 MAREFGVSFS
+1 MASEFGVSFS

-18 SFGSSFKAAS
+18 SFGSAFRSANGQIAK
-28 DRIGA
+28 
-33 VTQALRDMERSP
+33 VTQSIRAMEGTP
-45 VGKVGAAMSAQKD
+45 VGKIGASLLAQREKTQQLVGS
-58 KIKAQVA
+58 
-65 ELKEARRQLA
+65 LKEAKGQLA
-75 EYEAT
+75 GYWAE
-80 AERTGRKTKGLE
+80 AERTGNITGTLAA
-92 QQIEKSRER
+92 QIERAERKVASLKGRLYQSNAAFREQNAEAVK
-101 VSRLTERAK
+101 VSGSVTKLRHDYDALNAAMNRAK
-110 SSGLNYRETVAAAV
+110 SHR
-124 GSAGSYQAFGSQ
+124 
-136 HQALGTD
+136 D
-143 MEELRKRKDRE
+143 
-154 SSRLFVARAAD
+154 
-165 AQRGALSREF
+165 ALS
-175 SGMPAAD
+175 AN
-182 MGDRLAP
+182 
-189 MLAKQREAIKALGG
+189 I
-203 NLREAETRL
+203 
-212 AAFQA
+212 
-217 KAKDSGGASG
+217 
-227 ALALKLARA
+227 ARKN
-236 EEEVGQLSAKL
+236 E
-247 MQSGAAY
+247 
-254 RETVA
+254 
-259 LATSAGN
+259 
-266 RIGELASRYRTLS
+266 
-279 ASMEAAKRHQQAVDA
+279 
-294 NMSRRAA
+294 

-494 KNFTNVLALGNS
+494 KNFTKVLSLGNA
-506 MTKDQKEIFSR
+506 MTKDQKEIFKH
-517 LGLDPKAMQK
+517 LGLDPNALQK

-541 KQIKR
+541 TQLKR
-546 VPVERQN
+546 VPKEMQN
-553 EVAMKL
+553 AVSMKL
-559 FGQESI
+559 FGDESI
-565 AAIAPLLENLGLL
+565 AAIAPLLDNLDLL

-743 SLIGIQK
+743 SLVGIQK
-750 GTAIGMV
+750 KASIGSVWAARGLKVLEGGTKILKV
-757 WGDRA
+757 
-762 TRAWEKSTK
+762 
-771 LLGKGLGAL
+771 GLGAL

-795 LAAYWLIENWDVVGP
+795 LAAYWLTENWSVVGP
-810 YFGKAWD
+810 YFSKMWE
-817 WICGKFKWAADFIK
+817 WICGKFQWAVNKIKGFIK
-831 GIVDW
+831 WIGDAAKW
-836 VFKAVDTIAKK
+836 VSEALDFMSMENAEKN
-847 WTESETFKRNT
+847 SET
-858 ADALNMNFGG
+858 ALNWGFDGG
-868 WQGSTAEEGAAW
+868 QNEPAARQKKGGLREMPAENAEM
-880 VRTGNEKG
+880 
-888 KESLESPPD
+888 
-897 FVGPKPQDKAPDKP
+897 VGPKPEDKAPDKP

-962 KGAGP
+962 KGVGP

-976 NKFSTVFIPAA
+976 NRFSTVFIPAA

-1102 VGAKF
+1102 VGSKF

-1147 NIADAGSLPA
+1147 NIADAGNLPA
-1157 EANVTAGYD
+1157 
-1166 YADVSLVDSTDVIGG
+1166 LKK
-1181 INESTGES
+1181 
-1189 EGLELID
+1189 EL
-1196 SVFPQFRLVPGSI
+1196 R
-1209 LAPRFSEDPAVAV
+1209 
-1222 VMAAKADGIN
+1222 
-1232 GLFKAV
+1232 
-1238 ALADIPT
+1238 
-1245 EGEHGV
+1245 
-1251 KKYTDVPAYKQ
+1251 
-1262 NNNLSDELLIV
+1262 
-1273 CWPKVKLG
+1273 
-1281 DRVFGLATHLTGL
+1281 
-1294 ISQTDADREGV
+1294 
-1305 PYASPSNKRL
+1305 RL
-1315 EITSIGYPDEKEEGG
+1315 EPEFEKLVRRALERMRS
-1330 WKELFLG
+1330 
-1337 LDKCN
+1337 DKAR
-1342 YLNGEGIYTAVN
+1342 TAH
-1354 WDGGMK
+1354 
-1360 SWGGRMSA
+1360 A
-1368 YPSNTDPKDCQDAIR
+1368 Q
-1383 RFFNWYQS
+1383 
-1391 TFILTYF
+1391 
-1398 QKVDNPL
+1398 
-1405 TRRQIQT
+1405 
-1412 ILKSEQIRLDGY
+1412 
-1424 AAREMILGGSI
+1424 
-1435 SFDESDNPATDLIDG
+1435 
-1450 IARFHLRITPPP
+1450 
-1462 ANREIDGIF
+1462 
-1471 EFDTDNLSV
+1471 
-1480 LFS
+1480 

>member
-45 VGKVGAAMSAQKD
+45 IGKVGAAMSAQKD

-80 AERTGRKTKGLE
+80 AARTGRKTKGLE
-92 QQIEKSRER
+92 QQIEKSRDR

-136 HQALGTD
+136 RQALGTD

-189 MLAKQREAIKALGG
+189 MLAKQREALKALGG

-279 ASMEAAKRHQQAVDA
+279 SSMEAAKRHQQAVDA
-294 NMSRRAA
+294 TMSRRAA

-313 IGGAAQAATAAIPV
+313 IGGAAQAATAAIPLR
-327 KLAVSAED
+327 LAVSAED

-401 MSIAWGVTAEQAGD
+401 MSVAWGVSAEQAGK
-415 SLATWRSSM
+415 SLSTWRSSM

-449 GEIDRIFTRMGP
+449 GEIDQIFTRMGP
-461 LLKGSGMASQDI
+461 LMKGSGLALQDI

-480 KASGAEVEVAGTAM
+480 KASGSQVEVAGTAM
-494 KNFTNVLALGNS
+494 KNFSKVLSLGNA

-541 KQIKR
+541 TQLKR
-546 VPVERQN
+546 VPKEMQN
-553 EVAMKL
+553 AVSMKL
-559 FGQESI
+559 FGDESI
-565 AAIAPLLENLGLL
+565 AAIAPLLDNLGLL

-585 NSNVDDSVLEEYQNR
+585 NSNVDNSTLDEYKSR
-600 MKTTATEE
+600 METTATEQ

-633 LKTMS
+633 LKTLS
-638 KGVGVITGFAKEYPN
+638 KGVGVITEFAKEYPN

-712 AALLNRAA
+712 ATLLNRAA
-720 HLSWADVGKGSVSTV
+720 HLSWADVGKGSVGTV

-750 GTAIGMV
+750 GTSIGMV
-757 WGDRA
+757 WGTRA
-762 TRAWEKSTK
+762 TLAWTGATK
-771 LLGKGLGAL
+771 LLRKGLGAL
-780 KFAFGPV
+780 KFALGPV
-787 GIAIAGIG
+787 GIAIMGIG
-795 LAAYWLIENWDVVGP
+795 WAASWLIDNWSDVAP
-810 YFGKAWD
+810 YFGRVWE
-817 WICGKFKWAADFIK
+817 WICGKFQWAVDKIK
-831 GIVDW
+831 GML
-836 VFKAVDTIAKK
+836 K
-847 WTESETFKRNT
+847 WISDSITYVK
-858 ADALNMNFGG
+858 DALNFFGDD
-868 WQGSTAEEGAAW
+868 EEEAAKQKKAP
-880 VRTGNEKG
+880 GP
-888 KESLESPPD
+888 LPQSPSD
-897 FVGPKPQDKAPDKP
+897 AVGPKQPEKALEKP
-911 AGPKPM
+911 AGPKPLEM
-917 ETAKQLPGMP
+917 PKQLPGMP
-927 TGDAPGGDFVDDSLP
+927 TGDAPDGFDDGSLP
-942 APDFSGWGDEDGKK
+942 TPDFSGWGDEDGKK

-976 NKFSTVFIPAA
+976 NKFNTVFIPAA

-1030 FDRLPKLFDASL
+1030 FDRLPRLFDASL

-1094 APDQWSRT
+1094 VPDQWSRT
-1102 VGAKF
+1102 INAKLERGAVPPAF
-1107 GRDALPPVLPQ
+1107 PPVRERDTLPPVLPQ
-1118 TPLLLE
+1118 TPMLLE
-1124 RSRKAP
+1124 RNKRAPERREREAP
-1130 AQRQPEASG
+1130 AG
-1139 DIQIVQHF
+1139 NIQIVQHF
-1147 NIADAGSLPA
+1147 SIADAGNLPA
-1157 EANVTAGYD
+1157 
-1166 YADVSLVDSTDVIGG
+1166 LKK
-1181 INESTGES
+1181 
-1189 EGLELID
+1189 EL
-1196 SVFPQFRLVPGSI
+1196 R
-1209 LAPRFSEDPAVAV
+1209 
-1222 VMAAKADGIN
+1222 
-1232 GLFKAV
+1232 
-1238 ALADIPT
+1238 
-1245 EGEHGV
+1245 
-1251 KKYTDVPAYKQ
+1251 
-1262 NNNLSDELLIV
+1262 
-1273 CWPKVKLG
+1273 
-1281 DRVFGLATHLTGL
+1281 
-1294 ISQTDADREGV
+1294 
-1305 PYASPSNKRL
+1305 RL
-1315 EITSIGYPDEKEEGG
+1315 EPEFEKLVRRALERMRS
-1330 WKELFLG
+1330 
-1337 LDKCN
+1337 DKAR
-1342 YLNGEGIYTAVN
+1342 TAH
-1354 WDGGMK
+1354 
-1360 SWGGRMSA
+1360 A
-1368 YPSNTDPKDCQDAIR
+1368 Q
-1383 RFFNWYQS
+1383 
-1391 TFILTYF
+1391 
-1398 QKVDNPL
+1398 
-1405 TRRQIQT
+1405 
-1412 ILKSEQIRLDGY
+1412 
-1424 AAREMILGGSI
+1424 
-1435 SFDESDNPATDLIDG
+1435 
-1450 IARFHLRITPPP
+1450 
-1462 ANREIDGIF
+1462 
-1471 EFDTDNLSV
+1471 
-1480 LFS
+1480 

>member
-1 MAREFGVSFS
+1 MASEFGVSFS

-18 SFGSSFKAAS
+18 SFGSAFRSANGQIAK
-28 DRIGA
+28 
-33 VTQALRDMERSP
+33 VTQSIRAMEGTP
-45 VGKVGAAMSAQKD
+45 VGKIGASLLAQREKTQKLVGS
-58 KIKAQVA
+58 
-65 ELKEARRQLA
+65 LKEAKGQLA
-75 EYEAT
+75 GYWAE
-80 AERTGRKTKGLE
+80 AERTGNITGTLAA
-92 QQIEKSRER
+92 QIERAERKVASLKGRLYQSNAAFREQNAEAVK
-101 VSRLTERAK
+101 VSGSVTKLRHDYDALNAAMNRAK
-110 SSGLNYRETVAAAV
+110 SHR
-124 GSAGSYQAFGSQ
+124 
-136 HQALGTD
+136 D
-143 MEELRKRKDRE
+143 
-154 SSRLFVARAAD
+154 
-165 AQRGALSREF
+165 ALS
-175 SGMPAAD
+175 AN
-182 MGDRLAP
+182 
-189 MLAKQREAIKALGG
+189 I
-203 NLREAETRL
+203 
-212 AAFQA
+212 
-217 KAKDSGGASG
+217 
-227 ALALKLARA
+227 ARKN
-236 EEEVGQLSAKL
+236 E
-247 MQSGAAY
+247 
-254 RETVA
+254 
-259 LATSAGN
+259 
-266 RIGELASRYRTLS
+266 
-279 ASMEAAKRHQQAVDA
+279 
-294 NMSRRAA
+294 

-461 LLKGSGMASQDI
+461 LLKGAGMASQDI

-494 KNFTNVLALGNS
+494 KNFTKVLSLGNA
-506 MTKDQKEIFSR
+506 MTKDQKEIFKH
-517 LGLDPKAMQK
+517 LGLDPNALQK

-541 KQIKR
+541 TQLKR
-546 VPVERQN
+546 VPKEMQN
-553 EVAMKL
+553 AVSMKL
-559 FGQESI
+559 FGDESI
-565 AAIAPLLENLGLL
+565 AAIAPLLDNLDLL
-578 KQAFEIA
+578 KQAFKIA
-585 NSNVDDSVLEEYQNR
+585 NGNVDDSVLEEYLNR
-600 MKTTATEE
+600 METTATEE

-743 SLIGIQK
+743 SLVGIQK
-750 GTAIGMV
+750 KASIGSVWAARGLKVLEGGTKILKV
-757 WGDRA
+757 
-762 TRAWEKSTK
+762 
-771 LLGKGLGAL
+771 GLGAL

-795 LAAYWLIENWDVVGP
+795 LAAYWLTENWSVVGP
-810 YFGKAWD
+810 YFSKMWE
-817 WICGKFKWAADFIK
+817 WICGKFQWAVNKIKGFIK
-831 GIVDW
+831 WIGDAAKW
-836 VFKAVDTIAKK
+836 VSEALDFMSMENAEKN
-847 WTESETFKRNT
+847 SET
-858 ADALNMNFGG
+858 ALNWGFDGG
-868 WQGSTAEEGAAW
+868 QNEPAARQKKGGLREMPAENAEM
-880 VRTGNEKG
+880 
-888 KESLESPPD
+888 
-897 FVGPKPQDKAPDKP
+897 VGPKPEDKAPDKP

-962 KGAGP
+962 KGVGP

-996 PVGTSVLLPS
+996 PVGTSVLLP

-1094 APDQWSRT
+1094 APDQGSRT

-1118 TPLLLE
+1118 TPMLLE
-1124 RSRKAP
+1124 RNKKAS

-1147 NIADAGSLPA
+1147 NIADAGNLPA
-1157 EANVTAGYD
+1157 
-1166 YADVSLVDSTDVIGG
+1166 LKK
-1181 INESTGES
+1181 
-1189 EGLELID
+1189 EL
-1196 SVFPQFRLVPGSI
+1196 R
-1209 LAPRFSEDPAVAV
+1209 
-1222 VMAAKADGIN
+1222 
-1232 GLFKAV
+1232 
-1238 ALADIPT
+1238 
-1245 EGEHGV
+1245 
-1251 KKYTDVPAYKQ
+1251 
-1262 NNNLSDELLIV
+1262 
-1273 CWPKVKLG
+1273 
-1281 DRVFGLATHLTGL
+1281 
-1294 ISQTDADREGV
+1294 
-1305 PYASPSNKRL
+1305 RL
-1315 EITSIGYPDEKEEGG
+1315 EPEFEKLVRRALERMRS
-1330 WKELFLG
+1330 
-1337 LDKCN
+1337 DKAR
-1342 YLNGEGIYTAVN
+1342 TAH
-1354 WDGGMK
+1354 
-1360 SWGGRMSA
+1360 A
-1368 YPSNTDPKDCQDAIR
+1368 Q
-1383 RFFNWYQS
+1383 
-1391 TFILTYF
+1391 
-1398 QKVDNPL
+1398 
-1405 TRRQIQT
+1405 
-1412 ILKSEQIRLDGY
+1412 
-1424 AAREMILGGSI
+1424 
-1435 SFDESDNPATDLIDG
+1435 
-1450 IARFHLRITPPP
+1450 
-1462 ANREIDGIF
+1462 
-1471 EFDTDNLSV
+1471 
-1480 LFS
+1480 

>member
-1 MAREFGVSFS
+1 MASEFGVSFS

-18 SFGSSFKAAS
+18 SFGSAFRSANGQIAK
-28 DRIGA
+28 
-33 VTQALRDMERSP
+33 VTQSIRAMEGTP
-45 VGKVGAAMSAQKD
+45 VGKIGASLLAQREKTQKLVGS
-58 KIKAQVA
+58 
-65 ELKEARRQLA
+65 LKEAKGQLA
-75 EYEAT
+75 GYWAE
-80 AERTGRKTKGLE
+80 AERTGNITGTLAA
-92 QQIEKSRER
+92 QIERAERKVASLKGRLYQSNAAFREQNAEAVK
-101 VSRLTERAK
+101 VSGSVTKLRHDYDALNAAMNRAK
-110 SSGLNYRETVAAAV
+110 SHR
-124 GSAGSYQAFGSQ
+124 
-136 HQALGTD
+136 D
-143 MEELRKRKDRE
+143 
-154 SSRLFVARAAD
+154 
-165 AQRGALSREF
+165 ALS
-175 SGMPAAD
+175 AN
-182 MGDRLAP
+182 
-189 MLAKQREAIKALGG
+189 I
-203 NLREAETRL
+203 
-212 AAFQA
+212 
-217 KAKDSGGASG
+217 
-227 ALALKLARA
+227 ARKN
-236 EEEVGQLSAKL
+236 E
-247 MQSGAAY
+247 
-254 RETVA
+254 
-259 LATSAGN
+259 
-266 RIGELASRYRTLS
+266 
-279 ASMEAAKRHQQAVDA
+279 
-294 NMSRRAA
+294 

-461 LLKGSGMASQDI
+461 LLKGAGMASQDI

-494 KNFTNVLALGNS
+494 KNFTKVLSLGNA
-506 MTKDQKEIFSR
+506 MTKDQKEIFKH
-517 LGLDPKAMQK
+517 LGLDPNALQK

-541 KQIKR
+541 TQLKR
-546 VPVERQN
+546 VPKEMQN
-553 EVAMKL
+553 AVSMKL
-559 FGQESI
+559 FGDESI
-565 AAIAPLLENLGLL
+565 AAIAPLLDNLDLL
-578 KQAFEIA
+578 KQAFKIA
-585 NSNVDDSVLEEYQNR
+585 NGNVDDSVLEEYLNR
-600 MKTTATEE
+600 METTATEE

-743 SLIGIQK
+743 SLVGIQK
-750 GTAIGMV
+750 KASIGSVWAARGLKVLEGGTKILKV
-757 WGDRA
+757 
-762 TRAWEKSTK
+762 
-771 LLGKGLGAL
+771 GLGAL

-795 LAAYWLIENWDVVGP
+795 LAAYWLTENWSVVGP
-810 YFGKAWD
+810 YFSKMWE
-817 WICGKFKWAADFIK
+817 WICGKFQWAVNKIKGFIK
-831 GIVDW
+831 WIGDAAKW
-836 VFKAVDTIAKK
+836 VSEALDFMSMENAEKN
-847 WTESETFKRNT
+847 SET
-858 ADALNMNFGG
+858 ALNWGFDGG
-868 WQGSTAEEGAAW
+868 QNEPAARQKKGGLREMPAENAEM
-880 VRTGNEKG
+880 
-888 KESLESPPD
+888 
-897 FVGPKPQDKAPDKP
+897 VGPKPEDKAPDKP

-976 NKFSTVFIPAA
+976 NRFSTVFIPAA

-996 PVGTSVLLPS
+996 PVGTSVLLP

-1118 TPLLLE
+1118 TPMLLE
-1124 RSRKAP
+1124 RNKKAS

-1147 NIADAGSLPA
+1147 NIADAGNLPA
-1157 EANVTAGYD
+1157 
-1166 YADVSLVDSTDVIGG
+1166 LKK
-1181 INESTGES
+1181 
-1189 EGLELID
+1189 EL
-1196 SVFPQFRLVPGSI
+1196 R
-1209 LAPRFSEDPAVAV
+1209 
-1222 VMAAKADGIN
+1222 
-1232 GLFKAV
+1232 
-1238 ALADIPT
+1238 
-1245 EGEHGV
+1245 
-1251 KKYTDVPAYKQ
+1251 
-1262 NNNLSDELLIV
+1262 
-1273 CWPKVKLG
+1273 
-1281 DRVFGLATHLTGL
+1281 
-1294 ISQTDADREGV
+1294 
-1305 PYASPSNKRL
+1305 RL
-1315 EITSIGYPDEKEEGG
+1315 EPEFEKLVRRALERMRS
-1330 WKELFLG
+1330 
-1337 LDKCN
+1337 DKAR
-1342 YLNGEGIYTAVN
+1342 TAH
-1354 WDGGMK
+1354 
-1360 SWGGRMSA
+1360 A
-1368 YPSNTDPKDCQDAIR
+1368 Q
-1383 RFFNWYQS
+1383 
-1391 TFILTYF
+1391 
-1398 QKVDNPL
+1398 
-1405 TRRQIQT
+1405 
-1412 ILKSEQIRLDGY
+1412 
-1424 AAREMILGGSI
+1424 
-1435 SFDESDNPATDLIDG
+1435 
-1450 IARFHLRITPPP
+1450 
-1462 ANREIDGIF
+1462 
-1471 EFDTDNLSV
+1471 
-1480 LFS
+1480 

>member
-1 MAREFGVSFS
+1 MASEFGVSFS

-18 SFGSSFKAAS
+18 SFGSAFRSANGQIAK
-28 DRIGA
+28 
-33 VTQALRDMERSP
+33 VTQSIRAMEGTP
-45 VGKVGAAMSAQKD
+45 VGKIGASLLAQREKTQKLVGS
-58 KIKAQVA
+58 
-65 ELKEARRQLA
+65 LKEAKGQLA
-75 EYEAT
+75 GYWAE
-80 AERTGRKTKGLE
+80 AERTGNITGTLAA
-92 QQIEKSRER
+92 QIERAERKVASLKGRLYQSNAAFREQNAEAVK
-101 VSRLTERAK
+101 VSGSVTKLRHDYDALNAAMNRAK
-110 SSGLNYRETVAAAV
+110 SHR
-124 GSAGSYQAFGSQ
+124 
-136 HQALGTD
+136 D
-143 MEELRKRKDRE
+143 
-154 SSRLFVARAAD
+154 
-165 AQRGALSREF
+165 ALS
-175 SGMPAAD
+175 AN
-182 MGDRLAP
+182 
-189 MLAKQREAIKALGG
+189 I
-203 NLREAETRL
+203 
-212 AAFQA
+212 
-217 KAKDSGGASG
+217 
-227 ALALKLARA
+227 ARKN
-236 EEEVGQLSAKL
+236 E
-247 MQSGAAY
+247 
-254 RETVA
+254 
-259 LATSAGN
+259 
-266 RIGELASRYRTLS
+266 
-279 ASMEAAKRHQQAVDA
+279 
-294 NMSRRAA
+294 

-494 KNFTNVLALGNS
+494 KNFTKVLSLGNA
-506 MTKDQKEIFSR
+506 MTKDQKEIFKHF
-517 LGLDPKAMQK
+517 GLDPNALQK

-541 KQIKR
+541 TQLKR
-546 VPVERQN
+546 VPKEMQN
-553 EVAMKL
+553 AVSMKL
-559 FGQESI
+559 FGDESI
-565 AAIAPLLENLGLL
+565 AAIAPLLDNLDLL
-578 KQAFEIA
+578 KQAFKIA
-585 NSNVDDSVLEEYQNR
+585 NGNVDDSVLEEYLNR
-600 MKTTATEE
+600 METTATEE

-743 SLIGIQK
+743 SLVGIQK
-750 GTAIGMV
+750 KASIGSVWAARGLKVLEGGTKILKV
-757 WGDRA
+757 
-762 TRAWEKSTK
+762 
-771 LLGKGLGAL
+771 GLGAL

-1006 SSGDS
+1006 SGDS

-1118 TPLLLE
+1118 TPMLLE
-1124 RSRKAP
+1124 RNKKAS

-1147 NIADAGSLPA
+1147 NIADAGNLPA
-1157 EANVTAGYD
+1157 
-1166 YADVSLVDSTDVIGG
+1166 LKK
-1181 INESTGES
+1181 
-1189 EGLELID
+1189 EL
-1196 SVFPQFRLVPGSI
+1196 R
-1209 LAPRFSEDPAVAV
+1209 
-1222 VMAAKADGIN
+1222 
-1232 GLFKAV
+1232 
-1238 ALADIPT
+1238 
-1245 EGEHGV
+1245 
-1251 KKYTDVPAYKQ
+1251 
-1262 NNNLSDELLIV
+1262 
-1273 CWPKVKLG
+1273 
-1281 DRVFGLATHLTGL
+1281 
-1294 ISQTDADREGV
+1294 
-1305 PYASPSNKRL
+1305 RL
-1315 EITSIGYPDEKEEGG
+1315 EPEFEKLVRRALERMRS
-1330 WKELFLG
+1330 
-1337 LDKCN
+1337 DKAR
-1342 YLNGEGIYTAVN
+1342 TAH
-1354 WDGGMK
+1354 
-1360 SWGGRMSA
+1360 A
-1368 YPSNTDPKDCQDAIR
+1368 Q
-1383 RFFNWYQS
+1383 
-1391 TFILTYF
+1391 
-1398 QKVDNPL
+1398 
-1405 TRRQIQT
+1405 
-1412 ILKSEQIRLDGY
+1412 
-1424 AAREMILGGSI
+1424 
-1435 SFDESDNPATDLIDG
+1435 
-1450 IARFHLRITPPP
+1450 
-1462 ANREIDGIF
+1462 
-1471 EFDTDNLSV
+1471 
-1480 LFS
+1480 

>member
-1 MAREFGVSFS
+1 MASEFGVSFS

-18 SFGSSFKAAS
+18 SFGSAFRSANGQIAK
-28 DRIGA
+28 
-33 VTQALRDMERSP
+33 VTQSIRAMEGTP
-45 VGKVGAAMSAQKD
+45 VGKIGASLLAQREKTQKLVGS
-58 KIKAQVA
+58 
-65 ELKEARRQLA
+65 LKEAKGQLA
-75 EYEAT
+75 GYWAE
-80 AERTGRKTKGLE
+80 AERTGNITGTLAA
-92 QQIEKSRER
+92 QIERAERKVASLKGRLYQSNAAFREQNAEAVK
-101 VSRLTERAK
+101 VSGSVTKLRHDYDALNAAMNRAK
-110 SSGLNYRETVAAAV
+110 SHR
-124 GSAGSYQAFGSQ
+124 
-136 HQALGTD
+136 D
-143 MEELRKRKDRE
+143 
-154 SSRLFVARAAD
+154 
-165 AQRGALSREF
+165 ALS
-175 SGMPAAD
+175 AN
-182 MGDRLAP
+182 
-189 MLAKQREAIKALGG
+189 I
-203 NLREAETRL
+203 
-212 AAFQA
+212 
-217 KAKDSGGASG
+217 
-227 ALALKLARA
+227 ARKN
-236 EEEVGQLSAKL
+236 E
-247 MQSGAAY
+247 
-254 RETVA
+254 
-259 LATSAGN
+259 
-266 RIGELASRYRTLS
+266 
-279 ASMEAAKRHQQAVDA
+279 
-294 NMSRRAA
+294 

-461 LLKGSGMASQDI
+461 LLKGAGMASQDI

-494 KNFTNVLALGNS
+494 KNFTKVLSLGNA
-506 MTKDQKEIFSR
+506 MTKDQKEIFKH
-517 LGLDPKAMQK
+517 LGLDPNALQK

-541 KQIKR
+541 TQLKR
-546 VPVERQN
+546 VPKEMQN
-553 EVAMKL
+553 AVSMKL
-559 FGQESI
+559 FGDESI
-565 AAIAPLLENLGLL
+565 AAIAPLLDNLDLL
-578 KQAFEIA
+578 KQAFKIA
-585 NSNVDDSVLEEYQNR
+585 NGNVDDSVLEEYLNR
-600 MKTTATEE
+600 METTATEE

-743 SLIGIQK
+743 SLVGIQK
-750 GTAIGMV
+750 KASIGSVWAARGLKVLEGGTKILKV
-757 WGDRA
+757 
-762 TRAWEKSTK
+762 
-771 LLGKGLGAL
+771 GLGAL

-795 LAAYWLIENWDVVGP
+795 LAAYWLTENWSVVGP
-810 YFGKAWD
+810 YFSKMWE
-817 WICGKFKWAADFIK
+817 WICGKFQWAVNKIKGFIK
-831 GIVDW
+831 WIGDAAKW
-836 VFKAVDTIAKK
+836 VSEALDFMSMENAEKN
-847 WTESETFKRNT
+847 SET
-858 ADALNMNFGG
+858 ALNWGFDGG
-868 WQGSTAEEGAAW
+868 QNEPAARQKKGGLREMPAENAEM
-880 VRTGNEKG
+880 
-888 KESLESPPD
+888 
-897 FVGPKPQDKAPDKP
+897 VGPKPEDKAPDKP

-962 KGAGP
+962 KGVGP

-996 PVGTSVLLPS
+996 PVGTSVLLP

-1118 TPLLLE
+1118 TPMLLE
-1124 RSRKAP
+1124 RNKKAS

-1147 NIADAGSLPA
+1147 NIADAGNLPA
-1157 EANVTAGYD
+1157 
-1166 YADVSLVDSTDVIGG
+1166 LKK
-1181 INESTGES
+1181 
-1189 EGLELID
+1189 EL
-1196 SVFPQFRLVPGSI
+1196 R
-1209 LAPRFSEDPAVAV
+1209 
-1222 VMAAKADGIN
+1222 
-1232 GLFKAV
+1232 
-1238 ALADIPT
+1238 
-1245 EGEHGV
+1245 
-1251 KKYTDVPAYKQ
+1251 
-1262 NNNLSDELLIV
+1262 
-1273 CWPKVKLG
+1273 
-1281 DRVFGLATHLTGL
+1281 
-1294 ISQTDADREGV
+1294 
-1305 PYASPSNKRL
+1305 RL
-1315 EITSIGYPDEKEEGG
+1315 EPEFEKLVRRALERMRS
-1330 WKELFLG
+1330 
-1337 LDKCN
+1337 DKAR
-1342 YLNGEGIYTAVN
+1342 TAH
-1354 WDGGMK
+1354 
-1360 SWGGRMSA
+1360 A
-1368 YPSNTDPKDCQDAIR
+1368 Q
-1383 RFFNWYQS
+1383 
-1391 TFILTYF
+1391 
-1398 QKVDNPL
+1398 
-1405 TRRQIQT
+1405 
-1412 ILKSEQIRLDGY
+1412 
-1424 AAREMILGGSI
+1424 
-1435 SFDESDNPATDLIDG
+1435 
-1450 IARFHLRITPPP
+1450 
-1462 ANREIDGIF
+1462 
-1471 EFDTDNLSV
+1471 
-1480 LFS
+1480 

>member
-136 HQALGTD
+136 RQSLGTD

-313 IGGAAQAATAAIPV
+313 IGGAAQAATAAIP
-327 KLAVSAED
+327 LRLSVSAED

-401 MSIAWGVTAEQAGD
+401 MSVAWGVSAEQAGK
-415 SLATWRSSM
+415 SLSTWRSSM

-449 GEIDRIFTRMGP
+449 GEIDQIFTRMGP
-461 LLKGSGMASQDI
+461 LMKGSGLALQDI

-480 KASGAEVEVAGTAM
+480 KASGSQVEVAGTAM
-494 KNFTNVLALGNS
+494 KNFSKVLSLGNA

-541 KQIKR
+541 TQLKR
-546 VPVERQN
+546 VPKEMQN
-553 EVAMKL
+553 AVSMKL
-559 FGQESI
+559 FGDESI
-565 AAIAPLLENLGLL
+565 AAIAPLLDNLGLL

-585 NSNVDDSVLEEYQNR
+585 NSNVDNSTLDEYKSR
-600 MKTTATEE
+600 METTATEE

-668 TVGGIVFGYA
+668 TVGSIVFGYA

-700 IANTA
+700 VANTA

-743 SLIGIQK
+743 SLVGIQK
-750 GTAIGMV
+750 NASSGMGLMNKASKV
-757 WGDRA
+757 L
-762 TRAWEKSTK
+762 KV
-771 LLGKGLGAL
+771 GLGAL

-858 ADALNMNFGG
+858 ADALNMSFDN

-976 NKFSTVFIPAA
+976 SKFSTVFIPAA

-1051 PAVVNIPASSSS
+1051 PVVVNIPASSSS

-1083 PFAVLKNALGA
+1083 PLAVLKNALGA

-1118 TPLLLE
+1118 TPMLLE
-1124 RSRKAP
+1124 RNKRAP
-1130 AQRQPEASG
+1130 ERREREAAAG

-1147 NIADAGSLPA
+1147 SIADAGNLPA
-1157 EANVTAGYD
+1157 
-1166 YADVSLVDSTDVIGG
+1166 LKK
-1181 INESTGES
+1181 
-1189 EGLELID
+1189 EL
-1196 SVFPQFRLVPGSI
+1196 R
-1209 LAPRFSEDPAVAV
+1209 
-1222 VMAAKADGIN
+1222 
-1232 GLFKAV
+1232 
-1238 ALADIPT
+1238 
-1245 EGEHGV
+1245 
-1251 KKYTDVPAYKQ
+1251 
-1262 NNNLSDELLIV
+1262 
-1273 CWPKVKLG
+1273 
-1281 DRVFGLATHLTGL
+1281 
-1294 ISQTDADREGV
+1294 
-1305 PYASPSNKRL
+1305 RL
-1315 EITSIGYPDEKEEGG
+1315 EPEFEKLVRRALERMRS
-1330 WKELFLG
+1330 
-1337 LDKCN
+1337 DKAR
-1342 YLNGEGIYTAVN
+1342 TAH
-1354 WDGGMK
+1354 
-1360 SWGGRMSA
+1360 A
-1368 YPSNTDPKDCQDAIR
+1368 Q
-1383 RFFNWYQS
+1383 
-1391 TFILTYF
+1391 
-1398 QKVDNPL
+1398 
-1405 TRRQIQT
+1405 
-1412 ILKSEQIRLDGY
+1412 
-1424 AAREMILGGSI
+1424 
-1435 SFDESDNPATDLIDG
+1435 
-1450 IARFHLRITPPP
+1450 
-1462 ANREIDGIF
+1462 
-1471 EFDTDNLSV
+1471 
-1480 LFS
+1480 

>member
-1 MAREFGVSFS
+1 MASEFGVSFS

-18 SFGSSFKAAS
+18 SFGSAFRSANGQIAK
-28 DRIGA
+28 
-33 VTQALRDMERSP
+33 VTQSIRAMEGTP
-45 VGKVGAAMSAQKD
+45 VGKIGASLLAQREKTQKLVGS
-58 KIKAQVA
+58 
-65 ELKEARRQLA
+65 LKEAKGQLA
-75 EYEAT
+75 GYWAE
-80 AERTGRKTKGLE
+80 AERTGNITGTLAA
-92 QQIEKSRER
+92 QIERAERKVASLKGRLYQSNAAFREQNAEAVK
-101 VSRLTERAK
+101 VSGSVTKLRHDYDALNAAMNRAK
-110 SSGLNYRETVAAAV
+110 SHR
-124 GSAGSYQAFGSQ
+124 
-136 HQALGTD
+136 D
-143 MEELRKRKDRE
+143 
-154 SSRLFVARAAD
+154 
-165 AQRGALSREF
+165 ALS
-175 SGMPAAD
+175 AN
-182 MGDRLAP
+182 
-189 MLAKQREAIKALGG
+189 I
-203 NLREAETRL
+203 
-212 AAFQA
+212 
-217 KAKDSGGASG
+217 
-227 ALALKLARA
+227 ARKN
-236 EEEVGQLSAKL
+236 E
-247 MQSGAAY
+247 
-254 RETVA
+254 
-259 LATSAGN
+259 
-266 RIGELASRYRTLS
+266 
-279 ASMEAAKRHQQAVDA
+279 
-294 NMSRRAA
+294 

-494 KNFTNVLALGNS
+494 KNFTKVLSLGNA
-506 MTKDQKEIFSR
+506 MTKDQKEIFKH
-517 LGLDPKAMQK
+517 LGLDPNALQK

-541 KQIKR
+541 TQLKR
-546 VPVERQN
+546 VPKEMQN
-553 EVAMKL
+553 AVSMKL
-559 FGQESI
+559 FGDESI
-565 AAIAPLLENLGLL
+565 AAIAPLLDNLDLL
-578 KQAFEIA
+578 KQAFKIA
-585 NSNVDDSVLEEYQNR
+585 NGNVDDSVLEEYLNR
-600 MKTTATEE
+600 METTATEE

-757 WGDRA
+757 WGSRA

-836 VFKAVDTIAKK
+836 VFNAVDTIAKK

-962 KGAGP
+962 KGVGP

-1030 FDRLPKLFDASL
+1030 FDHLPKLFDASL

-1147 NIADAGSLPA
+1147 NIADAGNLPA
-1157 EANVTAGYD
+1157 
-1166 YADVSLVDSTDVIGG
+1166 LKK
-1181 INESTGES
+1181 
-1189 EGLELID
+1189 EL
-1196 SVFPQFRLVPGSI
+1196 R
-1209 LAPRFSEDPAVAV
+1209 
-1222 VMAAKADGIN
+1222 
-1232 GLFKAV
+1232 
-1238 ALADIPT
+1238 
-1245 EGEHGV
+1245 
-1251 KKYTDVPAYKQ
+1251 
-1262 NNNLSDELLIV
+1262 
-1273 CWPKVKLG
+1273 
-1281 DRVFGLATHLTGL
+1281 
-1294 ISQTDADREGV
+1294 
-1305 PYASPSNKRL
+1305 RL
-1315 EITSIGYPDEKEEGG
+1315 EPEFEKLVRRALERMRS
-1330 WKELFLG
+1330 
-1337 LDKCN
+1337 DKAR
-1342 YLNGEGIYTAVN
+1342 TAH
-1354 WDGGMK
+1354 
-1360 SWGGRMSA
+1360 A
-1368 YPSNTDPKDCQDAIR
+1368 Q
-1383 RFFNWYQS
+1383 
-1391 TFILTYF
+1391 
-1398 QKVDNPL
+1398 
-1405 TRRQIQT
+1405 
-1412 ILKSEQIRLDGY
+1412 
-1424 AAREMILGGSI
+1424 
-1435 SFDESDNPATDLIDG
+1435 
-1450 IARFHLRITPPP
+1450 
-1462 ANREIDGIF
+1462 
-1471 EFDTDNLSV
+1471 
-1480 LFS
+1480 

>member
-1 MAREFGVSFS
+1 MASEFGVSFS

-18 SFGSSFKAAS
+18 SFGSAFRSANGQIAK
-28 DRIGA
+28 
-33 VTQALRDMERSP
+33 VTQSIRAMEGTP
-45 VGKVGAAMSAQKD
+45 VGKIGASLLAQREKTQKLVGS
-58 KIKAQVA
+58 
-65 ELKEARRQLA
+65 LKEAKGQLA
-75 EYEAT
+75 GYWAE
-80 AERTGRKTKGLE
+80 AERTGNITGTLAA
-92 QQIEKSRER
+92 QIERAERKVASLKGRLYQSNAAFREQNAEAVK
-101 VSRLTERAK
+101 VSGSVTKLRHDYDALNAAMNRAK
-110 SSGLNYRETVAAAV
+110 SHR
-124 GSAGSYQAFGSQ
+124 
-136 HQALGTD
+136 D
-143 MEELRKRKDRE
+143 
-154 SSRLFVARAAD
+154 
-165 AQRGALSREF
+165 ALS
-175 SGMPAAD
+175 AN
-182 MGDRLAP
+182 
-189 MLAKQREAIKALGG
+189 I
-203 NLREAETRL
+203 
-212 AAFQA
+212 
-217 KAKDSGGASG
+217 
-227 ALALKLARA
+227 ARKN
-236 EEEVGQLSAKL
+236 E
-247 MQSGAAY
+247 
-254 RETVA
+254 
-259 LATSAGN
+259 
-266 RIGELASRYRTLS
+266 
-279 ASMEAAKRHQQAVDA
+279 
-294 NMSRRAA
+294 

-494 KNFTNVLALGNS
+494 KNFTKVLSLGNA
-506 MTKDQKEIFSR
+506 MTKDQKEIFKH
-517 LGLDPKAMQK
+517 LGLDPNALQK

-541 KQIKR
+541 TQLKR
-546 VPVERQN
+546 VPKEMQN
-553 EVAMKL
+553 AVSMKL
-559 FGQESI
+559 FGDESI
-565 AAIAPLLENLGLL
+565 AAIAPLLDNLDLL
-578 KQAFEIA
+578 KQAFKIA
-585 NSNVDDSVLEEYQNR
+585 NGNVDDSVLEEYLNR
-600 MKTTATEE
+600 METTATEE

-743 SLIGIQK
+743 SLVGIQK
-750 GTAIGMV
+750 KASIGSVWAARGLKVLEGGTKILKV
-757 WGDRA
+757 
-762 TRAWEKSTK
+762 
-771 LLGKGLGAL
+771 GLGAL

-795 LAAYWLIENWDVVGP
+795 LAAYWLTENWSVVGP
-810 YFGKAWD
+810 YFSKMWE
-817 WICGKFKWAADFIK
+817 WICGKFQWAVNKIKGFIK
-831 GIVDW
+831 WIGDAAKW
-836 VFKAVDTIAKK
+836 VSEALDFMSMENAEKN
-847 WTESETFKRNT
+847 SET
-858 ADALNMNFGG
+858 ALNWGFDGG
-868 WQGSTAEEGAAW
+868 QNDPAARQKKGGLREMPAENAEM
-880 VRTGNEKG
+880 
-888 KESLESPPD
+888 
-897 FVGPKPQDKAPDKP
+897 VGPKPEDKAPDKP

-956 KKGKKG
+956 KKGI
-962 KGAGP
+962 GP

-996 PVGTSVLLPS
+996 PVGTSVLLP

-1118 TPLLLE
+1118 TPMLLE
-1124 RSRKAP
+1124 RNKKAS

-1147 NIADAGSLPA
+1147 NIADAGNLPA
-1157 EANVTAGYD
+1157 
-1166 YADVSLVDSTDVIGG
+1166 LKK
-1181 INESTGES
+1181 
-1189 EGLELID
+1189 EL
-1196 SVFPQFRLVPGSI
+1196 R
-1209 LAPRFSEDPAVAV
+1209 
-1222 VMAAKADGIN
+1222 
-1232 GLFKAV
+1232 
-1238 ALADIPT
+1238 
-1245 EGEHGV
+1245 
-1251 KKYTDVPAYKQ
+1251 
-1262 NNNLSDELLIV
+1262 
-1273 CWPKVKLG
+1273 
-1281 DRVFGLATHLTGL
+1281 
-1294 ISQTDADREGV
+1294 
-1305 PYASPSNKRL
+1305 RL
-1315 EITSIGYPDEKEEGG
+1315 EPEFEKLVRRALERMRS
-1330 WKELFLG
+1330 
-1337 LDKCN
+1337 DKAR
-1342 YLNGEGIYTAVN
+1342 TAH
-1354 WDGGMK
+1354 
-1360 SWGGRMSA
+1360 A
-1368 YPSNTDPKDCQDAIR
+1368 Q
-1383 RFFNWYQS
+1383 
-1391 TFILTYF
+1391 
-1398 QKVDNPL
+1398 
-1405 TRRQIQT
+1405 
-1412 ILKSEQIRLDGY
+1412 
-1424 AAREMILGGSI
+1424 
-1435 SFDESDNPATDLIDG
+1435 
-1450 IARFHLRITPPP
+1450 
-1462 ANREIDGIF
+1462 
-1471 EFDTDNLSV
+1471 
-1480 LFS
+1480 

>member
-1 MAREFGVSFS
+1 MASEFGVSFS

-18 SFGSSFKAAS
+18 SFGSAFRSANGQIAK
-28 DRIGA
+28 
-33 VTQALRDMERSP
+33 VTQSIRAMEGTP
-45 VGKVGAAMSAQKD
+45 VGKIGASLLAQREKTQKLVGS
-58 KIKAQVA
+58 
-65 ELKEARRQLA
+65 LKEAKRQLA
-75 EYEAT
+75 GYWAE
-80 AERTGRKTKGLE
+80 AERTGNITGTLAA
-92 QQIEKSRER
+92 QIERAERKVASLKGRLYQSNAAFREQNAEAVK
-101 VSRLTERAK
+101 VSGSVTKLRHDYDALNAAMNRAK
-110 SSGLNYRETVAAAV
+110 SHR
-124 GSAGSYQAFGSQ
+124 
-136 HQALGTD
+136 D
-143 MEELRKRKDRE
+143 
-154 SSRLFVARAAD
+154 
-165 AQRGALSREF
+165 ALSANF
-175 SGMPAAD
+175 
-182 MGDRLAP
+182 
-189 MLAKQREAIKALGG
+189 
-203 NLREAETRL
+203 
-212 AAFQA
+212 
-217 KAKDSGGASG
+217 
-227 ALALKLARA
+227 ARKN
-236 EEEVGQLSAKL
+236 E
-247 MQSGAAY
+247 
-254 RETVA
+254 
-259 LATSAGN
+259 
-266 RIGELASRYRTLS
+266 
-279 ASMEAAKRHQQAVDA
+279 
-294 NMSRRAA
+294 

-565 AAIAPLLENLGLL
+565 AAIAPLLDNLDLL
-578 KQAFEIA
+578 KQAFKIA
-585 NSNVDDSVLEEYQNR
+585 NGNVDDSVLEEYLNR
-600 MKTTATEE
+600 METTATEE

-678 YNGLATTI
+678 YNCLATTI

-757 WGDRA
+757 WGSRA

-976 NKFSTVFIPAA
+976 SKFSTVFIPAA

-996 PVGTSVLLPS
+996 PVGTSVLLP

-1071 FHPVQRQDRSGS
+1071 FHPIQRQDRSGS

-1118 TPLLLE
+1118 TPMLLE

-1147 NIADAGSLPA
+1147 NIADAGNLPA
-1157 EANVTAGYD
+1157 
-1166 YADVSLVDSTDVIGG
+1166 LKK
-1181 INESTGES
+1181 
-1189 EGLELID
+1189 EL
-1196 SVFPQFRLVPGSI
+1196 R
-1209 LAPRFSEDPAVAV
+1209 
-1222 VMAAKADGIN
+1222 
-1232 GLFKAV
+1232 
-1238 ALADIPT
+1238 
-1245 EGEHGV
+1245 
-1251 KKYTDVPAYKQ
+1251 
-1262 NNNLSDELLIV
+1262 
-1273 CWPKVKLG
+1273 
-1281 DRVFGLATHLTGL
+1281 
-1294 ISQTDADREGV
+1294 
-1305 PYASPSNKRL
+1305 RL
-1315 EITSIGYPDEKEEGG
+1315 EPEFEKLVRRALERMRS
-1330 WKELFLG
+1330 
-1337 LDKCN
+1337 DKAR
-1342 YLNGEGIYTAVN
+1342 TAH
-1354 WDGGMK
+1354 
-1360 SWGGRMSA
+1360 A
-1368 YPSNTDPKDCQDAIR
+1368 Q
-1383 RFFNWYQS
+1383 
-1391 TFILTYF
+1391 
-1398 QKVDNPL
+1398 
-1405 TRRQIQT
+1405 
-1412 ILKSEQIRLDGY
+1412 
-1424 AAREMILGGSI
+1424 
-1435 SFDESDNPATDLIDG
+1435 
-1450 IARFHLRITPPP
+1450 
-1462 ANREIDGIF
+1462 
-1471 EFDTDNLSV
+1471 
-1480 LFS
+1480 

>member
-1 MAREFGVSFS
+1 M
-11 LGANLDG
+11 DG
-18 SFGSSFKAAS
+18 PE
-28 DRIGA
+28 D
-33 VTQALRDMERSP
+33 L
-45 VGKVGAAMSAQKD
+45 
-58 KIKAQVA
+58 
-65 ELKEARRQLA
+65 
-75 EYEAT
+75 
-80 AERTGRKTKGLE
+80 KGLE
-92 QQIEKSRER
+92 QQIEKIRER

-165 AQRGALSREF
+165 AQRGALSRKF

-357 DALKMSSETG
+357 DALKMCSETG

-608 AKLAQ
+608 ATSSRSRRATSASRSA
-613 QTRNLGITV
+613 TR
-622 GNAALPAYNAF
+622 PCQAYNAF

-638 KGVGVITGFAKEYPN
+638 KGVGVMQGLPRNIRTSPRHCSAAWARWRPDRWRHRFRLRLQWPCDDDQRRREGRGCWRFAAGDHRQHSGDRGRHHSGAPEP
-653 VTTALLGGVGALAAL
+653 GGASVGRMW
-668 TVGGIVFGYA
+668 GRFRQHGQ
-678 YNGLATTI
+678 
-686 NAVKGGM
+686 
-693 LALRGAT
+693 
-700 IANTA
+700 
-705 ATRGGTI
+705 
-712 AALLNRAA
+712 
-720 HLSWADVGKGSVSTV
+720 D
-735 KSLGSGML
+735 LGSGML
-743 SLIGIQK
+743 SLIGIQR
-750 GTAIGMV
+750 APPSV
-757 WGDRA
+757 CVGDRNEGLGINKA
-762 TRAWEKSTK
+762 V
-771 LLGKGLGAL
+771 GKG
-780 KFAFGPV
+780 PRRV
-787 GIAIAGIG
+787 
-795 LAAYWLIENWDVVGP
+795 E
-810 YFGKAWD
+810 
-817 WICGKFKWAADFIK
+817 
-831 GIVDW
+831 
-836 VFKAVDTIAKK
+836 
-847 WTESETFKRNT
+847 
-858 ADALNMNFGG
+858 
-868 WQGSTAEEGAAW
+868 
-880 VRTGNEKG
+880 VRVR
-888 KESLESPPD
+888 P
-897 FVGPKPQDKAPDKP
+897 
-911 AGPKPM
+911 
-917 ETAKQLPGMP
+917 
-927 TGDAPGGDFVDDSLP
+927 
-942 APDFSGWGDEDGKK
+942 
-956 KKGKKG
+956 
-962 KGAGP
+962 
-967 VTVVSLDSG
+967 
-976 NKFSTVFIPAA
+976 
-987 SKKDKDASK
+987 
-996 PVGTSVLLPS
+996 
-1006 SSGDS
+1006 
-1011 ETVAFSKAGQNL
+1011 
-1023 VGGLNKT
+1023 
-1030 FDRLPKLFDASL
+1030 
-1042 SKVSEPDIP
+1042 
-1051 PAVVNIPASSSS
+1051 
-1063 PQPAPRAI
+1063 
-1071 FHPVQRQDRSGS
+1071 
-1083 PFAVLKNALGA
+1083 
-1094 APDQWSRT
+1094 
-1102 VGAKF
+1102 
-1107 GRDALPPVLPQ
+1107 GRD
-1118 TPLLLE
+1118 
-1124 RSRKAP
+1124 RHR
-1130 AQRQPEASG
+1130 
-1139 DIQIVQHF
+1139 
-1147 NIADAGSLPA
+1147 
-1157 EANVTAGYD
+1157 GYR
-1166 YADVSLVDSTDVIGG
+1166 AC
-1181 INESTGES
+1181 
-1189 EGLELID
+1189 GL
-1196 SVFPQFRLVPGSI
+1196 
-1209 LAPRFSEDPAVAV
+1209 
-1222 VMAAKADGIN
+1222 
-1232 GLFKAV
+1232 
-1238 ALADIPT
+1238 LADR
-1245 EGEHGV
+1245 
-1251 KKYTDVPAYKQ
+1251 
-1262 NNNLSDELLIV
+1262 
-1273 CWPKVKLG
+1273 KLG
-1281 DRVFGLATHLTGL
+1281 CRRPVFR
-1294 ISQTDADREGV
+1294 QGV
-1305 PYASPSNKRL
+1305 
-1315 EITSIGYPDEKEEGG
+1315 
-1330 WKELFLG
+1330 G
-1337 LDKCN
+1337 LD
-1342 YLNGEGIYTAVN
+1342 L
-1354 WDGGMK
+1354 
-1360 SWGGRMSA
+1360 R
-1368 YPSNTDPKDCQDAIR
+1368 
-1383 RFFNWYQS
+1383 
-1391 TFILTYF
+1391 
-1398 QKVDNPL
+1398 KV
-1405 TRRQIQT
+1405 
-1412 ILKSEQIRLDGY
+1412 
-1424 AAREMILGGSI
+1424 
-1435 SFDESDNPATDLIDG
+1435 
-1450 IARFHLRITPPP
+1450 
-1462 ANREIDGIF
+1462 
-1471 EFDTDNLSV
+1471 
-1480 LFS
+1480 

>member
-1 MAREFGVSFS
+1 MASEFGVSFS

-18 SFGSSFKAAS
+18 SFGSAFRSANGQIAK
-28 DRIGA
+28 
-33 VTQALRDMERSP
+33 VTQSIRAMEGTP
-45 VGKVGAAMSAQKD
+45 VGKIGASLLAQREKTQKLVGS
-58 KIKAQVA
+58 
-65 ELKEARRQLA
+65 LKEAKGQLA
-75 EYEAT
+75 GYWAE
-80 AERTGRKTKGLE
+80 AERTGNITGTLAA
-92 QQIEKSRER
+92 QIERAERKVASLKGRLYQSNAAFREQNAEAVK
-101 VSRLTERAK
+101 VSGSVTKLRHDYDALNAAMNRAK
-110 SSGLNYRETVAAAV
+110 SHR
-124 GSAGSYQAFGSQ
+124 
-136 HQALGTD
+136 D
-143 MEELRKRKDRE
+143 
-154 SSRLFVARAAD
+154 
-165 AQRGALSREF
+165 ALS
-175 SGMPAAD
+175 AN
-182 MGDRLAP
+182 
-189 MLAKQREAIKALGG
+189 I
-203 NLREAETRL
+203 
-212 AAFQA
+212 
-217 KAKDSGGASG
+217 
-227 ALALKLARA
+227 ARKN
-236 EEEVGQLSAKL
+236 E
-247 MQSGAAY
+247 
-254 RETVA
+254 
-259 LATSAGN
+259 
-266 RIGELASRYRTLS
+266 
-279 ASMEAAKRHQQAVDA
+279 
-294 NMSRRAA
+294 

-494 KNFTNVLALGNS
+494 KNFTKVLSLGNA
-506 MTKDQKEIFSR
+506 MTKDQKEIFKH
-517 LGLDPKAMQK
+517 LGLDPNALQK

-541 KQIKR
+541 TQLKR
-546 VPVERQN
+546 VPKEMQN
-553 EVAMKL
+553 AVSMKL
-559 FGQESI
+559 FGDESI
-565 AAIAPLLENLGLL
+565 AAIAPLLDNLDLL
-578 KQAFEIA
+578 KQAFKIA
-585 NSNVDDSVLEEYQNR
+585 NGNVDDSVLEEYLNR
-600 MKTTATEE
+600 METTATEE

-668 TVGGIVFGYA
+668 TVGGIVFGYV

-712 AALLNRAA
+712 ATLMNRAA

-743 SLIGIQK
+743 SLVGIQK
-750 GTAIGMV
+750 KASIGSVWAARGLKVLEGGTKILKV
-757 WGDRA
+757 
-762 TRAWEKSTK
+762 
-771 LLGKGLGAL
+771 GLGAL

-795 LAAYWLIENWDVVGP
+795 LAAYWLTENWSVVGP
-810 YFGKAWD
+810 YFSKMWE
-817 WICGKFKWAADFIK
+817 WICGKFQWAVNKIKGFIK
-831 GIVDW
+831 WIGDAAKW
-836 VFKAVDTIAKK
+836 VSEALDFMSMENAEKN
-847 WTESETFKRNT
+847 SET
-858 ADALNMNFGG
+858 ALNWGFDGG
-868 WQGSTAEEGAAW
+868 QNEPAARQKKGGLREMPAENAEM
-880 VRTGNEKG
+880 
-888 KESLESPPD
+888 
-897 FVGPKPQDKAPDKP
+897 VGPKPEDKAPDKP

-962 KGAGP
+962 KGVGP

-976 NKFSTVFIPAA
+976 NRFSTVFIPAA

-1083 PFAVLKNALGA
+1083 PLAVLKNALGA

-1107 GRDALPPVLPQ
+1107 GRDSLPPVLPQ

-1147 NIADAGSLPA
+1147 NIADAGNLPA
-1157 EANVTAGYD
+1157 
-1166 YADVSLVDSTDVIGG
+1166 LKK
-1181 INESTGES
+1181 
-1189 EGLELID
+1189 EL
-1196 SVFPQFRLVPGSI
+1196 R
-1209 LAPRFSEDPAVAV
+1209 
-1222 VMAAKADGIN
+1222 
-1232 GLFKAV
+1232 
-1238 ALADIPT
+1238 
-1245 EGEHGV
+1245 
-1251 KKYTDVPAYKQ
+1251 
-1262 NNNLSDELLIV
+1262 
-1273 CWPKVKLG
+1273 
-1281 DRVFGLATHLTGL
+1281 
-1294 ISQTDADREGV
+1294 
-1305 PYASPSNKRL
+1305 RL
-1315 EITSIGYPDEKEEGG
+1315 EPEFEKLVRRALERMRS
-1330 WKELFLG
+1330 
-1337 LDKCN
+1337 DKAR
-1342 YLNGEGIYTAVN
+1342 TAH
-1354 WDGGMK
+1354 
-1360 SWGGRMSA
+1360 A
-1368 YPSNTDPKDCQDAIR
+1368 Q
-1383 RFFNWYQS
+1383 
-1391 TFILTYF
+1391 
-1398 QKVDNPL
+1398 
-1405 TRRQIQT
+1405 
-1412 ILKSEQIRLDGY
+1412 
-1424 AAREMILGGSI
+1424 
-1435 SFDESDNPATDLIDG
+1435 
-1450 IARFHLRITPPP
+1450 
-1462 ANREIDGIF
+1462 
-1471 EFDTDNLSV
+1471 
-1480 LFS
+1480 

>member
-1 MAREFGVSFS
+1 MASEFGVSFS

-18 SFGSSFKAAS
+18 SFGSAFRSANGQIAK
-28 DRIGA
+28 
-33 VTQALRDMERSP
+33 VTQSIRAMEGTP
-45 VGKVGAAMSAQKD
+45 VGKIGASLLAQREKTQKLVGS
-58 KIKAQVA
+58 
-65 ELKEARRQLA
+65 LKEAKGQLA
-75 EYEAT
+75 GYWAE
-80 AERTGRKTKGLE
+80 AERTGNITGTLAA
-92 QQIEKSRER
+92 QIERTERKVASLKGRLYQSNAAFREQNAEAVK
-101 VSRLTERAK
+101 VSGSVTKLRHDYDALNAAMNRAK
-110 SSGLNYRETVAAAV
+110 SHR
-124 GSAGSYQAFGSQ
+124 
-136 HQALGTD
+136 D
-143 MEELRKRKDRE
+143 
-154 SSRLFVARAAD
+154 
-165 AQRGALSREF
+165 ALS
-175 SGMPAAD
+175 AN
-182 MGDRLAP
+182 
-189 MLAKQREAIKALGG
+189 I
-203 NLREAETRL
+203 
-212 AAFQA
+212 
-217 KAKDSGGASG
+217 
-227 ALALKLARA
+227 ARKN
-236 EEEVGQLSAKL
+236 E
-247 MQSGAAY
+247 
-254 RETVA
+254 
-259 LATSAGN
+259 
-266 RIGELASRYRTLS
+266 
-279 ASMEAAKRHQQAVDA
+279 
-294 NMSRRAA
+294 

-633 LKTMS
+633 LKTLS

-712 AALLNRAA
+712 ATLLNRAA

-743 SLIGIQK
+743 SLVGIQK
-750 GTAIGMV
+750 KASIGSVWAARGLKVLEGGTKILKV
-757 WGDRA
+757 
-762 TRAWEKSTK
+762 
-771 LLGKGLGAL
+771 GLGAL

-795 LAAYWLIENWDVVGP
+795 LAAYWLTENWSVVGP
-810 YFGKAWD
+810 YFSKMWE
-817 WICGKFKWAADFIK
+817 WICGKFQWAVNKIKGFIK
-831 GIVDW
+831 WIGDAAKW
-836 VFKAVDTIAKK
+836 VSEALDFMSMENAEKN
-847 WTESETFKRNT
+847 SET
-858 ADALNMNFGG
+858 ALNWGFDGG
-868 WQGSTAEEGAAW
+868 QSEPAAREKKGGLREMPAENAEM
-880 VRTGNEKG
+880 
-888 KESLESPPD
+888 
-897 FVGPKPQDKAPDKP
+897 VGPKPEDKAPDKP
-911 AGPKPM
+911 VGGKPL
-917 ETAKQLPGMP
+917 EMP
-927 TGDAPGGDFVDDSLP
+927 TSVPGWASGDAPGGGDVPDDDTPLNF
-942 APDFSGWGDEDGKK
+942 DGFGDEAPKKGKG
-956 KKGKKG
+956 GKKG

-1030 FDRLPKLFDASL
+1030 FDRLPRLFDASL

-1094 APDQWSRT
+1094 VPDQWSRT

-1107 GRDALPPVLPQ
+1107 GRDAFPPVLPQ
-1118 TPLLLE
+1118 TPMLLE
-1124 RSRKAP
+1124 RNKRAPERREREAP
-1130 AQRQPEASG
+1130 AGS
-1139 DIQIVQHF
+1139 IQIVQHF
-1147 NIADAGSLPA
+1147 NIAEAGNLPA
-1157 EANVTAGYD
+1157 
-1166 YADVSLVDSTDVIGG
+1166 LKK
-1181 INESTGES
+1181 
-1189 EGLELID
+1189 EL
-1196 SVFPQFRLVPGSI
+1196 R
-1209 LAPRFSEDPAVAV
+1209 
-1222 VMAAKADGIN
+1222 
-1232 GLFKAV
+1232 
-1238 ALADIPT
+1238 
-1245 EGEHGV
+1245 
-1251 KKYTDVPAYKQ
+1251 
-1262 NNNLSDELLIV
+1262 
-1273 CWPKVKLG
+1273 
-1281 DRVFGLATHLTGL
+1281 
-1294 ISQTDADREGV
+1294 
-1305 PYASPSNKRL
+1305 RL
-1315 EITSIGYPDEKEEGG
+1315 EPEFEKLVRRALERMRS
-1330 WKELFLG
+1330 
-1337 LDKCN
+1337 DKAR
-1342 YLNGEGIYTAVN
+1342 TAH
-1354 WDGGMK
+1354 
-1360 SWGGRMSA
+1360 A
-1368 YPSNTDPKDCQDAIR
+1368 Q
-1383 RFFNWYQS
+1383 
-1391 TFILTYF
+1391 
-1398 QKVDNPL
+1398 
-1405 TRRQIQT
+1405 
-1412 ILKSEQIRLDGY
+1412 
-1424 AAREMILGGSI
+1424 
-1435 SFDESDNPATDLIDG
+1435 
-1450 IARFHLRITPPP
+1450 
-1462 ANREIDGIF
+1462 
-1471 EFDTDNLSV
+1471 
-1480 LFS
+1480 

>member
-1 MAREFGVSFS
+1 MASEFGVSFS

-18 SFGSSFKAAS
+18 SFGSAFRSANGQIAK
-28 DRIGA
+28 
-33 VTQALRDMERSP
+33 VTQSIRAMEGTP
-45 VGKVGAAMSAQKD
+45 VGKIGASLLAQREKTQKLVGS
-58 KIKAQVA
+58 
-65 ELKEARRQLA
+65 LKEAKGQLA
-75 EYEAT
+75 GYWAE
-80 AERTGRKTKGLE
+80 AERTGNITGTLAA
-92 QQIEKSRER
+92 QIERAERKVASLKGRLYQSNAAFREQNAEAVK
-101 VSRLTERAK
+101 VSGSVTKLRHDYDALNAAMNRAK
-110 SSGLNYRETVAAAV
+110 SHR
-124 GSAGSYQAFGSQ
+124 
-136 HQALGTD
+136 D
-143 MEELRKRKDRE
+143 
-154 SSRLFVARAAD
+154 
-165 AQRGALSREF
+165 ALS
-175 SGMPAAD
+175 AN
-182 MGDRLAP
+182 
-189 MLAKQREAIKALGG
+189 I
-203 NLREAETRL
+203 
-212 AAFQA
+212 
-217 KAKDSGGASG
+217 
-227 ALALKLARA
+227 ARKN
-236 EEEVGQLSAKL
+236 E
-247 MQSGAAY
+247 
-254 RETVA
+254 
-259 LATSAGN
+259 
-266 RIGELASRYRTLS
+266 
-279 ASMEAAKRHQQAVDA
+279 
-294 NMSRRAA
+294 

-494 KNFTNVLALGNS
+494 KNFTKVLSLGNA
-506 MTKDQKEIFSR
+506 MTKDQKEIFKH
-517 LGLDPKAMQK
+517 LGLDPNALQK

-541 KQIKR
+541 TQLKR
-546 VPVERQN
+546 VPKEMQN
-553 EVAMKL
+553 AVSMKL
-559 FGQESI
+559 FGDESI
-565 AAIAPLLENLGLL
+565 AAIAPLLDNLDLL
-578 KQAFEIA
+578 KQAFKIA
-585 NSNVDDSVLEEYQNR
+585 NGNVDDSVLEEYLNR
-600 MKTTATEE
+600 METTATEE

-743 SLIGIQK
+743 SLVGIQK
-750 GTAIGMV
+750 KASIGSVWAARGLKVLEGGTKILKV
-757 WGDRA
+757 
-762 TRAWEKSTK
+762 
-771 LLGKGLGAL
+771 GLGAL

-795 LAAYWLIENWDVVGP
+795 LAAYWLTENWSVVGP
-810 YFGKAWD
+810 YFSKMWE
-817 WICGKFKWAADFIK
+817 WICGKFQWAVNKIKGFIK
-831 GIVDW
+831 WIGDAAKW
-836 VFKAVDTIAKK
+836 VSEALDFMSMENAEKN
-847 WTESETFKRNT
+847 SET
-858 ADALNMNFGG
+858 ALNWGFDGG
-868 WQGSTAEEGAAW
+868 QNEPAARQKKGGLREMPAENAEM
-880 VRTGNEKG
+880 
-888 KESLESPPD
+888 
-897 FVGPKPQDKAPDKP
+897 VGPKPEDKAPDKP

-976 NKFSTVFIPAA
+976 NRFSTVFIPAA

-1063 PQPAPRAI
+1063 PQPVARSI

-1083 PFAVLKNALGA
+1083 PFAVLKNALGS

-1107 GRDALPPVLPQ
+1107 GRDALPPVLPK
-1118 TPLLLE
+1118 TPMLLE
-1124 RSRKAP
+1124 RNKKAS

-1147 NIADAGSLPA
+1147 NIADAGNLPA
-1157 EANVTAGYD
+1157 
-1166 YADVSLVDSTDVIGG
+1166 LKK
-1181 INESTGES
+1181 
-1189 EGLELID
+1189 EL
-1196 SVFPQFRLVPGSI
+1196 R
-1209 LAPRFSEDPAVAV
+1209 
-1222 VMAAKADGIN
+1222 
-1232 GLFKAV
+1232 
-1238 ALADIPT
+1238 
-1245 EGEHGV
+1245 
-1251 KKYTDVPAYKQ
+1251 
-1262 NNNLSDELLIV
+1262 
-1273 CWPKVKLG
+1273 
-1281 DRVFGLATHLTGL
+1281 
-1294 ISQTDADREGV
+1294 
-1305 PYASPSNKRL
+1305 RL
-1315 EITSIGYPDEKEEGG
+1315 EPEFEKLVRRALERMRS
-1330 WKELFLG
+1330 
-1337 LDKCN
+1337 DKAR
-1342 YLNGEGIYTAVN
+1342 TAH
-1354 WDGGMK
+1354 
-1360 SWGGRMSA
+1360 A
-1368 YPSNTDPKDCQDAIR
+1368 Q
-1383 RFFNWYQS
+1383 
-1391 TFILTYF
+1391 
-1398 QKVDNPL
+1398 
-1405 TRRQIQT
+1405 
-1412 ILKSEQIRLDGY
+1412 
-1424 AAREMILGGSI
+1424 
-1435 SFDESDNPATDLIDG
+1435 
-1450 IARFHLRITPPP
+1450 
-1462 ANREIDGIF
+1462 
-1471 EFDTDNLSV
+1471 
-1480 LFS
+1480 

>member
-1 MAREFGVSFS
+1 MASEFGVSFGS
-11 LGANLDG
+11 AFRSANG
-18 SFGSSFKAAS
+18 QIAK
-28 DRIGA
+28 
-33 VTQALRDMERSP
+33 VTQSIRAMEGTP
-45 VGKVGAAMSAQKD
+45 VGKIGASLLAQREKTQKLVGS
-58 KIKAQVA
+58 
-65 ELKEARRQLA
+65 LKEAKGQLA
-75 EYEAT
+75 GYWAE
-80 AERTGRKTKGLE
+80 AERTGNITGTLAA
-92 QQIEKSRER
+92 QIERAERKVASLKGRLYQSNAAFREQNAEAVK
-101 VSRLTERAK
+101 VSGSVTKLRHDYDALNAAMNRAK
-110 SSGLNYRETVAAAV
+110 SHR
-124 GSAGSYQAFGSQ
+124 
-136 HQALGTD
+136 D
-143 MEELRKRKDRE
+143 
-154 SSRLFVARAAD
+154 
-165 AQRGALSREF
+165 ALS
-175 SGMPAAD
+175 AN
-182 MGDRLAP
+182 
-189 MLAKQREAIKALGG
+189 I
-203 NLREAETRL
+203 
-212 AAFQA
+212 
-217 KAKDSGGASG
+217 
-227 ALALKLARA
+227 ARKN
-236 EEEVGQLSAKL
+236 E
-247 MQSGAAY
+247 
-254 RETVA
+254 
-259 LATSAGN
+259 
-266 RIGELASRYRTLS
+266 
-279 ASMEAAKRHQQAVDA
+279 
-294 NMSRRAA
+294 

-494 KNFTNVLALGNS
+494 KNFTKVLSLGNA
-506 MTKDQKEIFSR
+506 MTKDQKEIFKHF
-517 LGLDPKAMQK
+517 GLDPNALQK

-541 KQIKR
+541 TQLKR
-546 VPVERQN
+546 VPKEMQN
-553 EVAMKL
+553 AVSMKL
-559 FGQESI
+559 FGDESI
-565 AAIAPLLENLGLL
+565 AAIAPLLDNLDLL
-578 KQAFEIA
+578 KQAFKIA
-585 NSNVDDSVLEEYQNR
+585 NGNVDDSVLEEYLNR
-600 MKTTATEE
+600 METTATEE

-743 SLIGIQK
+743 SLVGIQK
-750 GTAIGMV
+750 KASIGSVWAARGLKVLEGGTKILKV
-757 WGDRA
+757 
-762 TRAWEKSTK
+762 
-771 LLGKGLGAL
+771 GLGAL

-817 WICGKFKWAADFIK
+817 WIGGKVEWASDFIK

-836 VFKAVDTIAKK
+836 VFNAVDTIAKK

-1006 SSGDS
+1006 SGDS

-1030 FDRLPKLFDASL
+1030 FDRLPKLFDATL
-1042 SKVSEPDIP
+1042 SKVGEPDIP

-1118 TPLLLE
+1118 TPMLLE
-1124 RSRKAP
+1124 RNKKAS

-1147 NIADAGSLPA
+1147 NIADAGNLPA
-1157 EANVTAGYD
+1157 
-1166 YADVSLVDSTDVIGG
+1166 LKK
-1181 INESTGES
+1181 
-1189 EGLELID
+1189 EL
-1196 SVFPQFRLVPGSI
+1196 R
-1209 LAPRFSEDPAVAV
+1209 
-1222 VMAAKADGIN
+1222 
-1232 GLFKAV
+1232 
-1238 ALADIPT
+1238 
-1245 EGEHGV
+1245 
-1251 KKYTDVPAYKQ
+1251 
-1262 NNNLSDELLIV
+1262 
-1273 CWPKVKLG
+1273 
-1281 DRVFGLATHLTGL
+1281 
-1294 ISQTDADREGV
+1294 
-1305 PYASPSNKRL
+1305 RL
-1315 EITSIGYPDEKEEGG
+1315 EPEFEKLVRRALERMRS
-1330 WKELFLG
+1330 
-1337 LDKCN
+1337 DKAR
-1342 YLNGEGIYTAVN
+1342 TAH
-1354 WDGGMK
+1354 
-1360 SWGGRMSA
+1360 A
-1368 YPSNTDPKDCQDAIR
+1368 Q
-1383 RFFNWYQS
+1383 
-1391 TFILTYF
+1391 
-1398 QKVDNPL
+1398 
-1405 TRRQIQT
+1405 
-1412 ILKSEQIRLDGY
+1412 
-1424 AAREMILGGSI
+1424 
-1435 SFDESDNPATDLIDG
+1435 
-1450 IARFHLRITPPP
+1450 
-1462 ANREIDGIF
+1462 
-1471 EFDTDNLSV
+1471 
-1480 LFS
+1480 

>member
-1 MAREFGVSFS
+1 MASEFGVSFS

-18 SFGSSFKAAS
+18 SFGSAFRSANGQIAK
-28 DRIGA
+28 
-33 VTQALRDMERSP
+33 VTQSIRAMEGTP
-45 VGKVGAAMSAQKD
+45 VGKIGASLLAQREKTQKLVGS
-58 KIKAQVA
+58 
-65 ELKEARRQLA
+65 LKEAKGQLA
-75 EYEAT
+75 GYWAE
-80 AERTGRKTKGLE
+80 AERTGNITGTLAA
-92 QQIEKSRER
+92 QIERAERKVASLKGRLYQSNAAFREQNAEAVK
-101 VSRLTERAK
+101 VSGSVTKLRHDYDALNAAMNRAK
-110 SSGLNYRETVAAAV
+110 SHR
-124 GSAGSYQAFGSQ
+124 
-136 HQALGTD
+136 D
-143 MEELRKRKDRE
+143 
-154 SSRLFVARAAD
+154 
-165 AQRGALSREF
+165 ALS
-175 SGMPAAD
+175 AN
-182 MGDRLAP
+182 
-189 MLAKQREAIKALGG
+189 I
-203 NLREAETRL
+203 
-212 AAFQA
+212 
-217 KAKDSGGASG
+217 
-227 ALALKLARA
+227 ARKN
-236 EEEVGQLSAKL
+236 E
-247 MQSGAAY
+247 
-254 RETVA
+254 
-259 LATSAGN
+259 
-266 RIGELASRYRTLS
+266 
-279 ASMEAAKRHQQAVDA
+279 
-294 NMSRRAA
+294 

-494 KNFTNVLALGNS
+494 KNFTKVLSLGNA
-506 MTKDQKEIFSR
+506 MTKDQKEIFKH
-517 LGLDPKAMQK
+517 LGLDPNALQK

-541 KQIKR
+541 TQLKR
-546 VPVERQN
+546 VPKEMQN
-553 EVAMKL
+553 AVSMKL
-559 FGQESI
+559 FGDESI
-565 AAIAPLLENLGLL
+565 AAIAPLLDNLDLL
-578 KQAFEIA
+578 KQAFKIA
-585 NSNVDDSVLEEYQNR
+585 NGNVDDSVLEEYLNR
-600 MKTTATEE
+600 METTATEE

-836 VFKAVDTIAKK
+836 VFNAVDTIAKK

-1006 SSGDS
+1006 SGDS

-1147 NIADAGSLPA
+1147 NIADAGNLPA
-1157 EANVTAGYD
+1157 
-1166 YADVSLVDSTDVIGG
+1166 LKK
-1181 INESTGES
+1181 
-1189 EGLELID
+1189 EL
-1196 SVFPQFRLVPGSI
+1196 R
-1209 LAPRFSEDPAVAV
+1209 
-1222 VMAAKADGIN
+1222 
-1232 GLFKAV
+1232 
-1238 ALADIPT
+1238 
-1245 EGEHGV
+1245 
-1251 KKYTDVPAYKQ
+1251 
-1262 NNNLSDELLIV
+1262 
-1273 CWPKVKLG
+1273 
-1281 DRVFGLATHLTGL
+1281 
-1294 ISQTDADREGV
+1294 
-1305 PYASPSNKRL
+1305 RL
-1315 EITSIGYPDEKEEGG
+1315 EPEFEKLVRRALERMRS
-1330 WKELFLG
+1330 
-1337 LDKCN
+1337 DKAR
-1342 YLNGEGIYTAVN
+1342 TAH
-1354 WDGGMK
+1354 
-1360 SWGGRMSA
+1360 A
-1368 YPSNTDPKDCQDAIR
+1368 Q
-1383 RFFNWYQS
+1383 
-1391 TFILTYF
+1391 
-1398 QKVDNPL
+1398 
-1405 TRRQIQT
+1405 
-1412 ILKSEQIRLDGY
+1412 
-1424 AAREMILGGSI
+1424 
-1435 SFDESDNPATDLIDG
+1435 
-1450 IARFHLRITPPP
+1450 
-1462 ANREIDGIF
+1462 
-1471 EFDTDNLSV
+1471 
-1480 LFS
+1480 